1 MEIKDSI
8 TLPKTEFSMKADLP
22 KKEPDILNNW
32 IKNDIY
38 KKLREQSASKE
49 KFILHD
55 GPPYANGHLHM
66 GHALNKIL
74 KDIIVKYQQLLN
86 KNSIYVPGWDC
97 HGLPIEWKIEEEYR
111 AKKKNKDDVPVIEFR
126 KQCRDFA
133 SKWISIQKKEF
144 QRLGVIGDWDNPYT
158 TMHFHAEAQIV
169 RELGKF
175 LKNGGIYKGHRPVLW
190 SVVEKTALAD
200 AEVEYHD
207 HKSTTIYACFPISKT
222 DNDKLKDHSIVIWTT
237 TPWTIP
243 GNRALAIHNE
253 IEYKSLSFKIEN
265 KNKNIIIAGE
275 LVETFIKENKIENFT
290 VNFSIKGHEL
300 TNTHCKHTLYD
311 SGYDF
316 EVPVLHGD
324 FVTTEQ
330 GTGIVHICPVHGMD
344 DFILGKKHD
353 LDLPMTIN
361 ESGIYYDHIPVFK
374 GQHIFK
380 VDQNVCDE
388 IKKNNNLIS
397 QGILVHSYPH
407 SWRSK
412 APLVYKNTS
421 QWFISMETNELRVKA
436 LKAIDETDFFP
447 KQGQKRLRSMIQDR
461 PDWCVSRQRVWGV
474 PLPIFVNKKT
484 GEPLRD
490 QNIIEKIAKIYEEE
504 GGDAWFNS
512 EPSRFLSP
520 EYDQNEFEQVK
531 DVVEV
536 WFDSGSTHSYVL
548 EAREDL
554 HWPASMYLE
563 GSDQHRGWFHSSL
576 LESCGTRDRAPFE
589 SILSHGFVVDGK
601 GRKMSKSIGNVISPD
616 EIINKYGADI
626 LRIWV
631 VASDYSEDLKIDNQ
645 IISYQ
650 IDSYRKIRNTLRF
663 LLGNLNNF
671 NNQDLVK
678 PDQMPELERYL
689 LTRISNLNNNLKDL
703 VSKHDYHGIYT
714 VLLNFCTLELS
725 ALYFDI
731 RKDSL
736 YCDDIK
742 SLKRRSTSTCLHII
756 FEFLTKWLS
765 PIVSF
770 TCEEAWN
777 SRNYGD
783 KESILLQ
790 NIKEE
795 EFTYKDTSLLGVFDE
810 LKRVRKSVTSALE
823 LKRNEKLIG
832 SSLQAKVI
840 LFLAQNSIKTIEDL
854 DLAEMCIVSNVEI
867 QDISKKSEDSINF
880 DDEDIY
886 IEIKLADGEKCER
899 CWAVLE
905 EVSSNKNNLCNR
917 CEDVWNSL
925 QQ

>member
-8 TLPKTEFSMKADLP
+8 LLPKTEFSMKADLP
-22 KKEPDILNNW
+22 KKEPAILDSWQKNNL
-32 IKNDIY
+32 Y
-38 KKLREQSASKE
+38 ESLRKDSKDKE

-111 AKKKNKDDVPVIEFR
+111 AKKKNKDDVPVLEFR

-133 SKWISIQKKEF
+133 NKWIDIQKKEF

-158 TMHFHAEAQIV
+158 TMHYHAEAQIV

-175 LKNGGIYKGHRPVLW
+175 LENGGIYKGHRPVLW

-200 AEVEYHD
+200 AEVEYQD
-207 HKSTTIYACFPISKT
+207 HKSTTIYTCFPIEKSSE
-222 DNDKLKDHSIVIWTT
+222 LKFSDHSIVIWTT

-243 GNRALAIHNE
+243 GNRALAVHE
-253 IEYKSLSFKIEN
+253 DIEYQSLTIN
-265 KNKNIIIAGE
+265 KNDTNQKVIIAKD
-275 LVETFIKENKIENFT
+275 LIENFVKENEISEHT
-290 VNFSIKGHEL
+290 LNFEIKGKEL
-300 TNTHCKHTLYD
+300 IGLNCKHPLFD

-316 EVPVLHGD
+316 MVPVLHGD

-344 DFILGKKHD
+344 DFLLGKQHN
-353 LDLPMTIN
+353 LELPMTID
-361 ESGIYYDHIPVFK
+361 EGGIYYEHIPVFAGK
-374 GQHIFK
+374 HIFK
-380 VDQNVCDE
+380 VDQDVCDE
-388 IKKNNNLIS
+388 INKCKNLIS
-397 QGILVHSYPH
+397 QGVLIHSYPH

-421 QWFISMETNELRVKA
+421 QWFISMEKNGLREKA
-436 LKAIDETDFFP
+436 LEAIDQTEFFP
-447 KQGQKRLRSMIQDR
+447 KQGQNRLRSMIQDR

-490 QNIIEKIAKIYEEE
+490 NKVIERIASIYEQE

-512 EPSRFLSP
+512 EASRFLSP
-520 EYDQNEFEQVK
+520 DYDSNEYEQVK

-548 EAREDL
+548 ETREDL
-554 HWPASMYLE
+554 QWPASMYLE

-576 LESCGTRDRAPFE
+576 LESCGTRGRAPFE

-631 VASDYSEDLKIDNQ
+631 VASDYSEDLKIDKQ
-645 IISYQ
+645 IINYQ
-650 IDSYRKIRNTLRF
+650 IDSYRKIRNTIRF

-671 NNQDLVK
+671 SVNDVVK
-678 PDQMPELERYL
+678 LEQMPDLEKYILNKVSQMNTELK
-689 LTRISNLNNNLKDL
+689 SL
-703 VSKHDYHGIYT
+703 VQKHDYHGIF
-714 VLLNFCTLELS
+714 VKLLNFCTLDLS
-725 ALYFDI
+725 AFYFDI

-736 YCDDIK
+736 YCDGKD
-742 SLKRRSTSTCLHII
+742 SLKRRSVSTCLHIL
-756 FEFLTKWLS
+756 FDFLSKWFS
-765 PIVSF
+765 PIISF
-770 TCEEAWN
+770 TSEEAWQSRHQDN
-777 SRNYGD
+777 ST
-783 KESILLQ
+783 SILSQ
-790 NIKEE
+790 IITDKD
-795 EFTYKDTSLLGVFDE
+795 FTYSNSNLEKSFDE
-810 LKRVRKSVTSALE
+810 LKRVRKSVTAALE
-823 LKRNEKLIG
+823 IKRNEKLIG
-832 SSLQAKVI
+832 SSLQAKAIIYIPSEIKQI
-840 LFLAQNSIKTIEDL
+840 LSKL
-854 DLAEMCIVSNVEI
+854 DLAEMCIVSGVEI
-867 QDISKKSEDSINF
+867 KDITEKSPSSMNFEEEDIFVDIS
-880 DDEDIY
+880 
-886 IEIKLADGEKCER
+886 LAKGDKCQR
-899 CWAVLE
+899 CWTILP
-905 EVSSNKNNLCNR
+905 EVKDNQDHLCSR
-917 CEDVWNSL
+917 CDNVWKSFK
-925 QQ
+925 

>member
-8 TLPKTEFSMKADLP
+8 LLPKTEFSMKADLP
-22 KKEPDILNNW
+22 KKEPAILDSWQKNNLY
-32 IKNDIY
+32 DS
-38 KKLREQSASKE
+38 LRKDSKDKE

-111 AKKKNKDDVPVIEFR
+111 VKKKNKDDVPVLEFR

-133 SKWISIQKKEF
+133 NKWIDIQKKEF

-158 TMHFHAEAQIV
+158 TMHYHAEAQIV

-175 LKNGGIYKGHRPVLW
+175 LENGGIYKGHRPVLW

-200 AEVEYHD
+200 AEVEYQD
-207 HKSTTIYACFPISKT
+207 HKSTTIYTCFPIEKSSEPKFS
-222 DNDKLKDHSIVIWTT
+222 DHSIVIWTT

-243 GNRALAIHNE
+243 GNRALAVHEDID
-253 IEYKSLSFKIEN
+253 YQSLTIN
-265 KNKNIIIAGE
+265 KNDANQKVIIAKD
-275 LVETFIKENKIENFT
+275 LIENFIQENEISEPT
-290 VNFSIKGHEL
+290 LNFEIKGKEL
-300 TNTHCKHTLYD
+300 IGLNCKHPLFD

-316 EVPVLHGD
+316 TVPVLHGD

-344 DFILGKKHD
+344 DFLLGKQHN
-353 LDLPMTIN
+353 LELPMTID
-361 ESGIYYDHIPVFK
+361 EGGIYYEHIPVFAGK
-374 GQHIFK
+374 HIFK
-380 VDQNVCDE
+380 VDQDVCDE
-388 IKKNNNLIS
+388 INKCNNLIS
-397 QGILVHSYPH
+397 QGVLIHSYPH

-421 QWFISMETNELRVKA
+421 QWFISMEKNELREKA
-436 LKAIDETDFFP
+436 LEAIDQTDFFP
-447 KQGQKRLRSMIQDR
+447 KQGQNRLRSMIQDR

-490 QNIIEKIAKIYEEE
+490 NKVIERIASIYEQE

-512 EPSRFLSP
+512 EASRFLSP
-520 EYDQNEFEQVK
+520 DYDSNEFEQVK

-548 EAREDL
+548 ETREDL
-554 HWPASMYLE
+554 QWPASMYLE

-576 LESCGTRDRAPFE
+576 LESCGTRGRAPFE

-645 IISYQ
+645 IINYQ
-650 IDSYRKIRNTLRF
+650 IDSYRKIRNTIRF

-671 NNQDLVK
+671 SVNDAVELE
-678 PDQMPELERYL
+678 QMPDLERY
-689 LTRISNLNNNLKDL
+689 ILNKVSQMNTELKSL
-703 VSKHDYHGIYT
+703 VQTHDYHGIF
-714 VLLNFCTLELS
+714 VKLLNFCTLDLS
-725 ALYFDI
+725 AFYFDI

-736 YCDDIK
+736 YCDGKD
-742 SLKRRSTSTCLHII
+742 SLKRRSVSTCLHIL
-756 FEFLTKWLS
+756 FDFLSKWFS
-765 PIVSF
+765 PIISF
-770 TCEEAWN
+770 TSEEAWQSRHQDN
-777 SRNYGD
+777 ST
-783 KESILLQ
+783 SILSQ
-790 NIKEE
+790 IITEKD
-795 EFTYKDTSLLGVFDE
+795 FTYSYSNLEKSFDE
-810 LKRVRKSVTSALE
+810 LKRVRKSVTAALE
-823 LKRNEKLIG
+823 IKRNEKLIG
-832 SSLQAKVI
+832 SSLQAKAIIYIPSEIKQI
-840 LFLAQNSIKTIEDL
+840 LSTL
-854 DLAEMCIVSNVEI
+854 DLAEMCIVSGVEI
-867 QDISKKSEDSINF
+867 KDIAEKTPSSMNFEEEDIFVDIS
-880 DDEDIY
+880 
-886 IEIKLADGEKCER
+886 LAEGDKCQR
-899 CWAVLE
+899 CWTILP
-905 EVSSNKNNLCNR
+905 EVKDNQDHLCSR
-917 CEDVWNSL
+917 CDNVWKSF
-925 QQ
+925 Q

>member
-8 TLPKTEFSMKADLP
+8 LLPKTEFSMKADLP
-22 KKEPDILNNW
+22 KKEPAILDSWQKNNLYE
-32 IKNDIY
+32 I
-38 KKLREQSASKE
+38 LRKDSKDKE

-111 AKKKNKDDVPVIEFR
+111 AKKKNKDDVPVLEFR

-133 SKWISIQKKEF
+133 NKWIDIQKKEF

-158 TMHFHAEAQIV
+158 TMHYHAEAQIV

-175 LKNGGIYKGHRPVLW
+175 LENGGIYKGHRPVLW

-200 AEVEYHD
+200 AEVEYQD
-207 HKSTTIYACFPISKT
+207 HKSTTIYTCFPIEKSSEPKFS
-222 DNDKLKDHSIVIWTT
+222 DHSIVIWTT

-243 GNRALAIHNE
+243 GNRALAVHE
-253 IEYKSLSFKIEN
+253 DIEYQSLTIN
-265 KNKNIIIAGE
+265 KNDTNQKIIIAKDLIE
-275 LVETFIKENKIENFT
+275 NFIKENEISEHTLNFE
-290 VNFSIKGHEL
+290 IKGKEL
-300 TNTHCKHTLYD
+300 IGLNCKHPLFD

-316 EVPVLHGD
+316 TVPVLHGD

-344 DFILGKKHD
+344 DFLLGKQHN
-353 LDLPMTIN
+353 LELPMTID
-361 ESGIYYDHIPVFK
+361 EGGIYYEHIPVFAGK
-374 GQHIFK
+374 HIFK
-380 VDQNVCDE
+380 VDQDVCDE
-388 IKKNNNLIS
+388 IKKCNNLIS
-397 QGILVHSYPH
+397 QGVLIHSYPH

-421 QWFISMETNELRVKA
+421 QWFISMEKNGLREKA
-436 LKAIDETDFFP
+436 LEAIDQTDFFP
-447 KQGQKRLRSMIQDR
+447 KQGQNRLRSMIQDR

-490 QNIIEKIAKIYEEE
+490 NKVIERIASIYEQE

-512 EPSRFLSP
+512 EASRFLSP
-520 EYDQNEFEQVK
+520 DYDSNEYEQVK

-548 EAREDL
+548 ETREDL
-554 HWPASMYLE
+554 QWPASMYLE

-576 LESCGTRDRAPFE
+576 LESCGTRGRAPFE

-645 IISYQ
+645 IINYQ
-650 IDSYRKIRNTLRF
+650 IDSYRKIRNTIRF

-671 NNQDLVK
+671 SVNEAVELE
-678 PDQMPELERYL
+678 QMPDLEKYILNKVSQMNTELK
-689 LTRISNLNNNLKDL
+689 SL
-703 VSKHDYHGIYT
+703 VQKHDYHGIF
-714 VLLNFCTLELS
+714 VKLLNFCTLDLS
-725 ALYFDI
+725 AFYFDI

-736 YCDDIK
+736 YCDGKD
-742 SLKRRSTSTCLHII
+742 SLKRRSVSTCLHIL
-756 FEFLTKWLS
+756 FDFLSKWFS
-765 PIVSF
+765 PIISF
-770 TCEEAWN
+770 TSEEAWQSRHQDN
-777 SRNYGD
+777 ST
-783 KESILLQ
+783 SILSQ
-790 NIKEE
+790 TITEKD
-795 EFTYKDTSLLGVFDE
+795 FTYSYSNLEKSFDE
-810 LKRVRKSVTSALE
+810 LKRVRKSVTAALE
-823 LKRNEKLIG
+823 IKRNEKLIG
-832 SSLQAKVI
+832 SSLQAKAIIYIPSEIKQI
-840 LFLAQNSIKTIEDL
+840 LSTL
-854 DLAEMCIVSNVEI
+854 DLAEMCIVSGVEI
-867 QDISKKSEDSINF
+867 KDIAEKTPSSMNFEEEDIFVDIS
-880 DDEDIY
+880 
-886 IEIKLADGEKCER
+886 LAEGDKCQR
-899 CWAVLE
+899 CWTILP
-905 EVSSNKNNLCNR
+905 EVKDNQDHLCSR
-917 CEDVWNSL
+917 CDNVWKSF
-925 QQ
+925 Q

>member
-8 TLPKTEFSMKADLP
+8 LLPKTEFSMKADLP
-22 KKEPDILNNW
+22 KKEPAILDSWQKNNLY
-32 IKNDIY
+32 DS
-38 KKLREQSASKE
+38 LRKDSKDKE

-111 AKKKNKDDVPVIEFR
+111 AKKKNKDDVPVLEFR

-133 SKWISIQKKEF
+133 NKWIDIQKKEF

-158 TMHFHAEAQIV
+158 TMHYHAEAQIV

-175 LKNGGIYKGHRPVLW
+175 LENGGIYKGHRPVLW

-200 AEVEYHD
+200 AEVEYQD
-207 HKSTTIYACFPISKT
+207 HKSTTIYTCFPIEKSSEPKFS
-222 DNDKLKDHSIVIWTT
+222 DHSIVIWTT

-243 GNRALAIHNE
+243 GNRALAVHEDID
-253 IEYKSLSFKIEN
+253 YQSLTIN
-265 KNKNIIIAGE
+265 KNDANQKVIIAKD
-275 LVETFIKENKIENFT
+275 LIENFIQENEISEHT
-290 VNFSIKGHEL
+290 LNFEIKGKEL
-300 TNTHCKHTLYD
+300 IGLNCKHPLFD

-316 EVPVLHGD
+316 TVPVLHGD

-344 DFILGKKHD
+344 DFLLGKQHN
-353 LDLPMTIN
+353 LELPMTID
-361 ESGIYYDHIPVFK
+361 EGGIYYEHIPVFAGK
-374 GQHIFK
+374 HIFK
-380 VDQNVCDE
+380 VDQDVCDE
-388 IKKNNNLIS
+388 INKCNNLIS
-397 QGILVHSYPH
+397 QGVLIHSYPH

-421 QWFISMETNELRVKA
+421 QWFISMEKNGLREKA
-436 LKAIDETDFFP
+436 LEAIDQTDFFP
-447 KQGQKRLRSMIQDR
+447 KQGQNRLRSMIQDR

-490 QNIIEKIAKIYEEE
+490 NKVIERIASIYEQE

-512 EPSRFLSP
+512 EASRFLSP
-520 EYDQNEFEQVK
+520 DYDSNEFEQVK

-548 EAREDL
+548 ETREDL
-554 HWPASMYLE
+554 QWPASMYLE

-576 LESCGTRDRAPFE
+576 LESCGTRGRAPFE

-645 IISYQ
+645 IINYQ
-650 IDSYRKIRNTLRF
+650 IDSYRKIRNTIRF

-671 NNQDLVK
+671 SVNDAVELE
-678 PDQMPELERYL
+678 QMPDLEKYILNKVSQMNTELK
-689 LTRISNLNNNLKDL
+689 SL
-703 VSKHDYHGIYT
+703 VQKHDYHGIF
-714 VLLNFCTLELS
+714 VKLLNFCTLDLS
-725 ALYFDI
+725 AFYFDI

-736 YCDDIK
+736 YCDGKD
-742 SLKRRSTSTCLHII
+742 SLKRRSVSTCLHIL
-756 FEFLTKWLS
+756 FDFLSKWFS
-765 PIVSF
+765 PIISF
-770 TCEEAWN
+770 TSEEAWQSRHQDN
-777 SRNYGD
+777 ST
-783 KESILLQ
+783 SILSQ
-790 NIKEE
+790 TITEKD
-795 EFTYKDTSLLGVFDE
+795 FTYSYSNLEKSFDE
-810 LKRVRKSVTSALE
+810 LKRVRKSVTAALE
-823 LKRNEKLIG
+823 IKRNEKLIG
-832 SSLQAKVI
+832 SSLQAKAIIYIPSEIKQI
-840 LFLAQNSIKTIEDL
+840 LSTL
-854 DLAEMCIVSNVEI
+854 DLAEMCIVSGVEI
-867 QDISKKSEDSINF
+867 KDIAEKTPSSMNFEEEDIFVDIS
-880 DDEDIY
+880 
-886 IEIKLADGEKCER
+886 LAEGDKCQR
-899 CWAVLE
+899 CWIILP
-905 EVSSNKNNLCNR
+905 EVKDSQDHLCSR
-917 CEDVWNSL
+917 CDNVWKSF
-925 QQ
+925 Q

>member
-8 TLPKTEFSMKADLP
+8 LLPKTEFSMKADLP
-22 KKEPDILNNW
+22 KKEPAILDSWQKNNLY
-32 IKNDIY
+32 KSLRNDS
-38 KKLREQSASKE
+38 KDKE

-111 AKKKNKDDVPVIEFR
+111 AKKKNKDDVPVLEFR

-133 SKWISIQKKEF
+133 NKWIDIQKKEF

-158 TMHFHAEAQIV
+158 TMHYHAEAQIV

-175 LKNGGIYKGHRPVLW
+175 LENGGIYKGHRPVLW

-200 AEVEYHD
+200 AEVEYQD
-207 HKSTTIYACFPISKT
+207 HKSTTIYTCFPIEKSSEPKFS
-222 DNDKLKDHSIVIWTT
+222 DHSIVIWTT

-243 GNRALAIHNE
+243 GNRALAVHE
-253 IEYKSLSFKIEN
+253 DIEYQSLTIN
-265 KNKNIIIAGE
+265 KNDTNQKVIIAKDLIE
-275 LVETFIKENKIENFT
+275 SFIKENEISEHTLNFE
-290 VNFSIKGHEL
+290 IKGKEL
-300 TNTHCKHTLYD
+300 IGLNCKHPLFD

-316 EVPVLHGD
+316 TVPVLHGD

-344 DFILGKKHD
+344 DFLLGKQHN
-353 LDLPMTIN
+353 LELPMTID
-361 ESGIYYDHIPVFK
+361 EGGIYYEHIPVFAGK
-374 GQHIFK
+374 HIFK
-380 VDQNVCDE
+380 VDQDVCDE
-388 IKKNNNLIS
+388 IKKCNNLIS
-397 QGILVHSYPH
+397 QGVLIHSYPH

-421 QWFISMETNELRVKA
+421 QWFISMEKNGLREKA
-436 LKAIDETDFFP
+436 LEAIDQTDFFP
-447 KQGQKRLRSMIQDR
+447 KQGQNRLRSMIQDR

-490 QNIIEKIAKIYEEE
+490 NRVIERIASIYEQE

-512 EPSRFLSP
+512 EASRFLSP
-520 EYDQNEFEQVK
+520 EYDANEYEQVK

-548 EAREDL
+548 ETREDL
-554 HWPASMYLE
+554 QWPASMYLE

-576 LESCGTRDRAPFE
+576 LESCGTRGRAPFE

-645 IISYQ
+645 IINYQ
-650 IDSYRKIRNTLRF
+650 IDSYRKIRNTIRF

-671 NNQDLVK
+671 SVNQAVEVE
-678 PDQMPELERYL
+678 QMPDLEKYVLNKVSQMNTELK
-689 LTRISNLNNNLKDL
+689 SL
-703 VSKHDYHGIYT
+703 VQKHDYHGIF
-714 VLLNFCTLELS
+714 VKLLNFCTLDLS
-725 ALYFDI
+725 AFYFDI

-736 YCDDIK
+736 YCDGKD
-742 SLKRRSTSTCLHII
+742 SLKRRSVSTCLHIL
-756 FEFLTKWLS
+756 FDFLSKWFS
-765 PIVSF
+765 PIISF
-770 TCEEAWN
+770 TSEEAWQSRHQDN
-777 SRNYGD
+777 ST
-783 KESILLQ
+783 SILSQ
-790 NIKEE
+790 TITDKD
-795 EFTYKDTSLLGVFDE
+795 FTYSYSNLEKSFDE
-810 LKRVRKSVTSALE
+810 LKRVRKSVTAALE
-823 LKRNEKLIG
+823 IKRNEKLIG
-832 SSLQAKVI
+832 SSLQAKAIIYIPSEIKQI
-840 LFLAQNSIKTIEDL
+840 LSTL
-854 DLAEMCIVSNVEI
+854 DLAEMCIVSSVEI
-867 QDISKKSEDSINF
+867 KDISEKTPSSMNF
-880 DDEDIY
+880 EEEDICVD
-886 IEIKLADGEKCER
+886 ISLAEGDKCQR
-899 CWAVLE
+899 CWTILP
-905 EVSSNKNNLCNR
+905 EVKDNQDHLCNR
-917 CEDVWNSL
+917 CDNVWKSF
-925 QQ
+925 Q

>member
-8 TLPKTEFSMKADLP
+8 LLPKTEFSMKADLP
-22 KKEPDILNNW
+22 KKEPAILDSW
-32 IKNDIY
+32 QKN
-38 KKLREQSASKE
+38 KLYESLRKDSKDKE

-111 AKKKNKDDVPVIEFR
+111 AKKKNKDDVPVLEFR

-133 SKWISIQKKEF
+133 NKWIDIQKKEF

-158 TMHFHAEAQIV
+158 TMHYHAEAQIV

-175 LKNGGIYKGHRPVLW
+175 LENGGIYKGHRPVLW

-200 AEVEYHD
+200 AEVEYQD
-207 HKSTTIYACFPISKT
+207 HKSTTIYTCFPIEKSSEPKFS
-222 DNDKLKDHSIVIWTT
+222 DHSIVIWTT

-243 GNRALAIHNE
+243 GNRALAVHEDID
-253 IEYKSLSFKIEN
+253 YQSLTIN
-265 KNKNIIIAGE
+265 KNDANQKVIIAKD
-275 LVETFIKENKIENFT
+275 LIENFIQENEISEHT
-290 VNFSIKGHEL
+290 LNFEIKGKEL
-300 TNTHCKHTLYD
+300 IGLNCKHPLFD

-316 EVPVLHGD
+316 TVPVLHGD

-344 DFILGKKHD
+344 DFLLGKQHN
-353 LDLPMTIN
+353 LELPMTID
-361 ESGIYYDHIPVFK
+361 EGGIYYEHIPVFAGK
-374 GQHIFK
+374 HIFK
-380 VDQNVCDE
+380 VDQDVCDE
-388 IKKNNNLIS
+388 INKCNNLIS
-397 QGILVHSYPH
+397 QGVLIHSYPH

-421 QWFISMETNELRVKA
+421 QWFISMEKNELREKA
-436 LKAIDETDFFP
+436 LEAIDQTDFFP
-447 KQGQKRLRSMIQDR
+447 KQGQNRLRSMIQDR

-490 QNIIEKIAKIYEEE
+490 NKVIERIASIYEQE

-512 EPSRFLSP
+512 EASRFLSP
-520 EYDQNEFEQVK
+520 DYDSNEFEQVK

-548 EAREDL
+548 ETREDL
-554 HWPASMYLE
+554 QWPASMYLE

-576 LESCGTRDRAPFE
+576 LESCGTRGRAPFE

-645 IISYQ
+645 IINYQ
-650 IDSYRKIRNTLRF
+650 IDSYRKIRNTIRF

-671 NNQDLVK
+671 SVNDAVELE
-678 PDQMPELERYL
+678 QMPDLEKYILNKVSQMNTELK
-689 LTRISNLNNNLKDL
+689 SL
-703 VSKHDYHGIYT
+703 VQKHDYHGIF
-714 VLLNFCTLELS
+714 VKLLNFCTLDLS
-725 ALYFDI
+725 AFYFDI

-736 YCDDIK
+736 YCDGKD
-742 SLKRRSTSTCLHII
+742 SLKRRSVSTCLHIL
-756 FEFLTKWLS
+756 FDFLSKWFS
-765 PIVSF
+765 PIISF
-770 TCEEAWN
+770 TSEEAWQSRHQDN
-777 SRNYGD
+777 ST
-783 KESILLQ
+783 SILSQ
-790 NIKEE
+790 IITEKD
-795 EFTYKDTSLLGVFDE
+795 FTYSYSNLEKSFDE
-810 LKRVRKSVTSALE
+810 LKRVRKSVTAALE
-823 LKRNEKLIG
+823 IKRNEKLIG
-832 SSLQAKVI
+832 SSLQAKAIIYIPSEIKQI
-840 LFLAQNSIKTIEDL
+840 LSTL
-854 DLAEMCIVSNVEI
+854 DLAEMCIVSGVEI
-867 QDISKKSEDSINF
+867 KDIAEKTPSSMNFEEEDIFVDIS
-880 DDEDIY
+880 
-886 IEIKLADGEKCER
+886 LAEGDKCQR
-899 CWAVLE
+899 CWTILP
-905 EVSSNKNNLCNR
+905 EVKDNQDHLCSR
-917 CEDVWNSL
+917 CDNVWKSF
-925 QQ
+925 Q

>member
-8 TLPKTEFSMKADLP
+8 LLPKTEFSMKADLP
-22 KKEPDILNNW
+22 KKEPAILDSWQKNNL
-32 IKNDIY
+32 Y
-38 KKLREQSASKE
+38 ESLRKDSKDKE

-111 AKKKNKDDVPVIEFR
+111 AKKKNKDDVPVLEFR

-133 SKWISIQKKEF
+133 NKWIDIQKKEF

-158 TMHFHAEAQIV
+158 TMHYHAEAQIV

-175 LKNGGIYKGHRPVLW
+175 LENGGIYKGHRPVLW

-200 AEVEYHD
+200 AEVEYQD
-207 HKSTTIYACFPISKT
+207 HKSTTIYTCFPIEKSSEPKFS
-222 DNDKLKDHSIVIWTT
+222 DHSIVIWTT

-243 GNRALAIHNE
+243 GNRALAVHE
-253 IEYKSLSFKIEN
+253 DIEYQSLTINKNDANQKVIIAKDLIEN
-265 KNKNIIIAGE
+265 
-275 LVETFIKENKIENFT
+275 FIKENEISEHTLNFE
-290 VNFSIKGHEL
+290 IKGKEL
-300 TNTHCKHTLYD
+300 IGLNCKHPLFD

-316 EVPVLHGD
+316 TVPVLHGD

-344 DFILGKKHD
+344 DFLLGKQHN
-353 LDLPMTIN
+353 LELPMTID
-361 ESGIYYDHIPVFK
+361 EGGIYYEHIPVFAGK
-374 GQHIFK
+374 HIFK
-380 VDQNVCDE
+380 VDQDVCDE
-388 IKKNNNLIS
+388 IKKCNNLIS
-397 QGILVHSYPH
+397 QGVLIHSYPH

-421 QWFISMETNELRVKA
+421 QWFISMEKNGLREKA
-436 LKAIDETDFFP
+436 LEAIDQTDFFP
-447 KQGQKRLRSMIQDR
+447 KQGQNRLRSMIQDR

-490 QNIIEKIAKIYEEE
+490 NKVIERIASIYEQE

-512 EPSRFLSP
+512 EASRFLSP
-520 EYDQNEFEQVK
+520 DYDSNEYEQVK

-548 EAREDL
+548 ETREDL
-554 HWPASMYLE
+554 QWPASMYLE

-576 LESCGTRDRAPFE
+576 LESCGTRGRAPFE

-645 IISYQ
+645 IINYQ
-650 IDSYRKIRNTLRF
+650 IDSYRKIRNTIRF

-671 NNQDLVK
+671 SVNDAVK
-678 PDQMPELERYL
+678 LEQMPDLEKYILNKVSQMNAELK
-689 LTRISNLNNNLKDL
+689 SL
-703 VSKHDYHGIYT
+703 VQKHDYHGIF
-714 VLLNFCTLELS
+714 VKLLNFCTLDLS
-725 ALYFDI
+725 AFYFDI

-736 YCDDIK
+736 YCDGKD
-742 SLKRRSTSTCLHII
+742 SLKRRSVSTCLHIL
-756 FEFLTKWLS
+756 FDFLSKWFS
-765 PIVSF
+765 PIISF
-770 TCEEAWN
+770 TSEEAWQSRHQDN
-777 SRNYGD
+777 ST
-783 KESILLQ
+783 SILSQ
-790 NIKEE
+790 TISEKD
-795 EFTYKDTSLLGVFDE
+795 FTYSYSNLEKSFDE
-810 LKRVRKSVTSALE
+810 LKRVRKSVTAALE
-823 LKRNEKLIG
+823 IKRNEKLIG
-832 SSLQAKVI
+832 SSLQAKAIIYIPSEIKQI
-840 LFLAQNSIKTIEDL
+840 LSTL
-854 DLAEMCIVSNVEI
+854 DLAEMCIVSC
-867 QDISKKSEDSINF
+867 
-880 DDEDIY
+880 
-886 IEIKLADGEKCER
+886 IEIKDIAEKTPSSMNFEEEDIFVDISLAEGDKCQR
-899 CWAVLE
+899 CWTILP
-905 EVSSNKNNLCNR
+905 EVKDNQDHLCSR
-917 CEDVWNSL
+917 CDNVWKSF
-925 QQ
+925 Q

>member
-8 TLPKTEFSMKADLP
+8 LLPKTEFSMKADLP
-22 KKEPDILNNW
+22 RKEPAILNSW
-32 IKNDIY
+32 QKNNLY
-38 KKLREQSASKE
+38 ESLRKDSKDKE

-111 AKKKNKDDVPVIEFR
+111 AKKKNKDDVPVLEFR

-133 SKWISIQKKEF
+133 NKWIDIQKKEF

-158 TMHFHAEAQIV
+158 TMHYHAEAQIV

-175 LKNGGIYKGHRPVLW
+175 LENGGIYKGHRPVLW

-200 AEVEYHD
+200 AEVEYQD
-207 HKSTTIYACFPISKT
+207 HKSTTIYTCFPIEKSSEPKFS
-222 DNDKLKDHSIVIWTT
+222 DHSIVIWTT

-243 GNRALAIHNE
+243 GNRALAVHE
-253 IEYKSLSFKIEN
+253 DIEYQSLTINKNDANQKVIIAKDLIEN
-265 KNKNIIIAGE
+265 
-275 LVETFIKENKIENFT
+275 FIKEKEISEHTLNFE
-290 VNFSIKGHEL
+290 IKGKEL
-300 TNTHCKHTLYD
+300 IGLNCKHPLFD

-316 EVPVLHGD
+316 TVPVLHGD

-344 DFILGKKHD
+344 DFLLGKQHN
-353 LDLPMTIN
+353 LELPMTID
-361 ESGIYYDHIPVFK
+361 EGGIYYEHIPVFAGK
-374 GQHIFK
+374 HIFK
-380 VDQNVCDE
+380 VDQDVCDE
-388 IKKNNNLIS
+388 INKCKNLIS
-397 QGILVHSYPH
+397 QGILIHSYPH

-421 QWFISMETNELRVKA
+421 QWFISMEKNGLREKA
-436 LKAIDETDFFP
+436 LEAIDQTDFFP
-447 KQGQKRLRSMIQDR
+447 KQGQNRLRSMIQDR

-490 QNIIEKIAKIYEEE
+490 NKVIERIASIYEQE

-512 EPSRFLSP
+512 EASRFLSP
-520 EYDQNEFEQVK
+520 DYDSNEYEQVK

-548 EAREDL
+548 ETREDL
-554 HWPASMYLE
+554 QWPASMYLE

-576 LESCGTRDRAPFE
+576 LESCGTRGRAPFE

-645 IISYQ
+645 IINYQ
-650 IDSYRKIRNTLRF
+650 IDSYRKIRNTIRF

-671 NNQDLVK
+671 SVNDAVQLE
-678 PDQMPELERYL
+678 QMPDLEKY
-689 LTRISNLNNNLKDL
+689 ILNKVSQMNTEVKSL
-703 VSKHDYHGIYT
+703 VQNHDYHGIF
-714 VLLNFCTLELS
+714 VKLLNFCTLDLS
-725 ALYFDI
+725 AFYFDI

-736 YCDDIK
+736 YCDGKI
-742 SLKRRSTSTCLHII
+742 SLKRRSVSTCLHIL
-756 FEFLTKWLS
+756 FDFLSKWFS
-765 PIVSF
+765 PIISF
-770 TCEEAWN
+770 TSEEAWQSRHQDN
-777 SRNYGD
+777 ST
-783 KESILLQ
+783 SILSQ
-790 NIKEE
+790 PITEKD
-795 EFTYKDTSLLGVFDE
+795 FTYSYSDLEKSFDE
-810 LKRVRKSVTSALE
+810 LKRVRKSVTAALE
-823 LKRNEKLIG
+823 IKRNEKLIG
-832 SSLQAKVI
+832 SSLQAKAIIYIPSEIKQI
-840 LFLAQNSIKTIEDL
+840 LSTL
-854 DLAEMCIVSNVEI
+854 DLAEMCIVSC
-867 QDISKKSEDSINF
+867 
-880 DDEDIY
+880 
-886 IEIKLADGEKCER
+886 IEIKDITEKTPSSMNFEEEDIFVDISLAEGDKCQR
-899 CWAVLE
+899 CWTILP
-905 EVSSNKNNLCNR
+905 EVKDNQDHLCSR
-917 CEDVWNSL
+917 CDNVWKSF
-925 QQ
+925 Q

>member
-8 TLPKTEFSMKADLP
+8 LLPKTEFSMKADLP
-22 KKEPDILNNW
+22 KKEPAILDSWQKNNL
-32 IKNDIY
+32 Y
-38 KKLREQSASKE
+38 ESLRKDSKDKE

-111 AKKKNKDDVPVIEFR
+111 AKKKNKDDVPVLEFR

-133 SKWISIQKKEF
+133 NKWIDIQKKEF

-158 TMHFHAEAQIV
+158 TMHYHAEAQIV

-175 LKNGGIYKGHRPVLW
+175 LENGGIYKGHRPVLW

-200 AEVEYHD
+200 AEVEYQD
-207 HKSTTIYACFPISKT
+207 HKSTTIYTCFPIEKSSEPKFS
-222 DNDKLKDHSIVIWTT
+222 DHSIVIWTT

-243 GNRALAIHNE
+243 GNRALAVHEDID
-253 IEYKSLSFKIEN
+253 YQSLTIN
-265 KNKNIIIAGE
+265 KNDANQKVIIAKD
-275 LVETFIKENKIENFT
+275 LIENFIQENEISEHT
-290 VNFSIKGHEL
+290 LNFEIKGKEL
-300 TNTHCKHTLYD
+300 IGLNCKHPLFD

-316 EVPVLHGD
+316 TVPVLHGD

-344 DFILGKKHD
+344 DFLLGKQHN
-353 LDLPMTIN
+353 LELPMTID
-361 ESGIYYDHIPVFK
+361 EGGIYYEHIPVFAGK
-374 GQHIFK
+374 HIFK
-380 VDQNVCDE
+380 VDQDVCDE
-388 IKKNNNLIS
+388 INKCNNLIS
-397 QGILVHSYPH
+397 QGVLIHSYPH

-421 QWFISMETNELRVKA
+421 QWFISMEKNELREKA
-436 LKAIDETDFFP
+436 LEAIDQTDFFP
-447 KQGQKRLRSMIQDR
+447 KQGQNRLRSMIQDR

-490 QNIIEKIAKIYEEE
+490 NKVIERIASIYEQE

-512 EPSRFLSP
+512 EASRFLSP
-520 EYDQNEFEQVK
+520 DYDSNEFEQVK

-548 EAREDL
+548 ETREDL
-554 HWPASMYLE
+554 QWPASMYLE

-576 LESCGTRDRAPFE
+576 LESCGTRGRAPFE

-645 IISYQ
+645 IINYQ
-650 IDSYRKIRNTLRF
+650 IDSYRKIRNTIRF

-671 NNQDLVK
+671 SVNDAVELE
-678 PDQMPELERYL
+678 QMPDLEKYILNKVSQMNTELK
-689 LTRISNLNNNLKDL
+689 SL
-703 VSKHDYHGIYT
+703 VQKHDYHGIF
-714 VLLNFCTLELS
+714 VKLLNFCTLDLS
-725 ALYFDI
+725 AFYFDI

-736 YCDDIK
+736 YCDGKD
-742 SLKRRSTSTCLHII
+742 SLKRRSVATCLHIL
-756 FEFLTKWLS
+756 FDFLSKWFS
-765 PIVSF
+765 PIISF
-770 TCEEAWN
+770 TSEEAWQSRHQDN
-777 SRNYGD
+777 ST
-783 KESILLQ
+783 SILSQ
-790 NIKEE
+790 IITEKD
-795 EFTYKDTSLLGVFDE
+795 FTYSYSNLEKSFDE
-810 LKRVRKSVTSALE
+810 LKRVRKSVTAALE
-823 LKRNEKLIG
+823 IKRNEKLIG
-832 SSLQAKVI
+832 SSLQAKAIIYIPSEIKQI
-840 LFLAQNSIKTIEDL
+840 LSTL
-854 DLAEMCIVSNVEI
+854 DLAEMCIVSGVEI
-867 QDISKKSEDSINF
+867 KDIAEKTPSSMNFEEEDIFVDIS
-880 DDEDIY
+880 
-886 IEIKLADGEKCER
+886 LAEGDKCQR
-899 CWAVLE
+899 CWTILP
-905 EVSSNKNNLCNR
+905 EVKDNQDHLCSR
-917 CEDVWNSL
+917 CDNVWKSF
-925 QQ
+925 Q

>member
-8 TLPKTEFSMKADLP
+8 LLPKTEFSMKADLP
-22 KKEPDILNNW
+22 KKEPAILDSWQKNNL
-32 IKNDIY
+32 Y
-38 KKLREQSASKE
+38 ESLRKDSKDKE

-111 AKKKNKDDVPVIEFR
+111 AKKKNKDDVPVLEFR

-133 SKWISIQKKEF
+133 NKWIDIQKKEF

-158 TMHFHAEAQIV
+158 TMHYHAEAQIV

-175 LKNGGIYKGHRPVLW
+175 LENGGIYKGHRPVLW

-200 AEVEYHD
+200 AEVEYQD
-207 HKSTTIYACFPISKT
+207 HKSTTIYTCFPIEKSSEPKFS
-222 DNDKLKDHSIVIWTT
+222 DHSIVIWTT

-243 GNRALAIHNE
+243 GNRALAVHE
-253 IEYKSLSFKIEN
+253 DIEYQSLTINKNDANQKVIIAKDLIEN
-265 KNKNIIIAGE
+265 
-275 LVETFIKENKIENFT
+275 FIKENEISEHTLNFE
-290 VNFSIKGHEL
+290 IKGKEL
-300 TNTHCKHTLYD
+300 IGLNCKHPLFD

-316 EVPVLHGD
+316 TVPVLHGD

-344 DFILGKKHD
+344 DFLLGKQHN
-353 LDLPMTIN
+353 LELPMTID
-361 ESGIYYDHIPVFK
+361 EGGIYYEHIPVFAGK
-374 GQHIFK
+374 HIFK
-380 VDQNVCDE
+380 VDQDVCDE
-388 IKKNNNLIS
+388 IKKCNNLIS
-397 QGILVHSYPH
+397 QGVLIHSYPH

-421 QWFISMETNELRVKA
+421 QWFISMEKNGLREKA
-436 LKAIDETDFFP
+436 LEAIDQTDFFP
-447 KQGQKRLRSMIQDR
+447 KQGQNRLRSMIQDR

-490 QNIIEKIAKIYEEE
+490 NKVIERIASIYEQE

-512 EPSRFLSP
+512 EASRFLSP
-520 EYDQNEFEQVK
+520 DYDSNEYEQVK

-548 EAREDL
+548 ETREDL
-554 HWPASMYLE
+554 QWPASMYLE

-576 LESCGTRDRAPFE
+576 LESCGTRGRAPFE

-645 IISYQ
+645 IINYQ
-650 IDSYRKIRNTLRF
+650 IDSYRKIRNTIRF

-671 NNQDLVK
+671 SVNDAVK
-678 PDQMPELERYL
+678 LEQMPDLEKYILNKVSQMNTELK
-689 LTRISNLNNNLKDL
+689 SL
-703 VSKHDYHGIYT
+703 VQKHDYHGIF
-714 VLLNFCTLELS
+714 VKLLNFCTLDLS
-725 ALYFDI
+725 AFYFDI

-736 YCDDIK
+736 YCDGKD
-742 SLKRRSTSTCLHII
+742 SLKRRSVSTCLHIL
-756 FEFLTKWLS
+756 FDFLSKWFS
-765 PIVSF
+765 PIISF
-770 TCEEAWN
+770 TSEEAWQSRHQDN
-777 SRNYGD
+777 ST
-783 KESILLQ
+783 SILSQ
-790 NIKEE
+790 TISEKD
-795 EFTYKDTSLLGVFDE
+795 FTYSYSNLEKSFDE
-810 LKRVRKSVTSALE
+810 LKRVRKSVTAALE
-823 LKRNEKLIG
+823 IKRNEKLIG
-832 SSLQAKVI
+832 SSLQAKAIIYIPSEIKQI
-840 LFLAQNSIKTIEDL
+840 LSTL
-854 DLAEMCIVSNVEI
+854 DLAEMCIVSC
-867 QDISKKSEDSINF
+867 
-880 DDEDIY
+880 
-886 IEIKLADGEKCER
+886 IEIKDIAEKTPSSMNFEEEDIFVDISLAEGDKCQR
-899 CWAVLE
+899 CWTILP
-905 EVSSNKNNLCNR
+905 EVKDNQDHLCSR
-917 CEDVWNSL
+917 CDNVWKSF
-925 QQ
+925 Q

>member
-8 TLPKTEFSMKADLP
+8 LLPKTEFSMKADLP
-22 KKEPDILNNW
+22 KKEPAILDSWQKNNLY
-32 IKNDIY
+32 DS
-38 KKLREQSASKE
+38 LRKDSKDKE

-111 AKKKNKDDVPVIEFR
+111 AKKKNKDDVPVLEFR

-133 SKWISIQKKEF
+133 NKWIDIQKKEF

-158 TMHFHAEAQIV
+158 TMHYHAEAQIV

-175 LKNGGIYKGHRPVLW
+175 LENGGIYKGHRPVLW

-200 AEVEYHD
+200 AEVEYQD
-207 HKSTTIYACFPISKT
+207 HKSTTIYTCFPIEKSSEPKFS
-222 DNDKLKDHSIVIWTT
+222 DHSIVIWTT

-243 GNRALAIHNE
+243 GNRALAVHEDID
-253 IEYKSLSFKIEN
+253 YQSLTIN
-265 KNKNIIIAGE
+265 KNDANQKVIIAKD
-275 LVETFIKENKIENFT
+275 LIENFIQENEISEHT
-290 VNFSIKGHEL
+290 LNFEIKGKEL
-300 TNTHCKHTLYD
+300 IGLNCKHPLFD

-316 EVPVLHGD
+316 TVPVLHGD

-344 DFILGKKHD
+344 DFLLGKQHN
-353 LDLPMTIN
+353 LELPMTID
-361 ESGIYYDHIPVFK
+361 EGGIYYEHIPVFAGK
-374 GQHIFK
+374 HIFK
-380 VDQNVCDE
+380 VDQDVCDE
-388 IKKNNNLIS
+388 INKCNNLIS
-397 QGILVHSYPH
+397 QGVLIHSYPH

-421 QWFISMETNELRVKA
+421 QWFISMEKNELREKA
-436 LKAIDETDFFP
+436 LEAIDQTDFFP
-447 KQGQKRLRSMIQDR
+447 KQGQNRLRSMIQDR

-490 QNIIEKIAKIYEEE
+490 NKVIERIASIYEQE

-512 EPSRFLSP
+512 EASRFLSP
-520 EYDQNEFEQVK
+520 DYDSNEFEQVK

-548 EAREDL
+548 ETREDL
-554 HWPASMYLE
+554 QWPASMYLE

-576 LESCGTRDRAPFE
+576 LESCGTRGRAPFE

-645 IISYQ
+645 IINYQ
-650 IDSYRKIRNTLRF
+650 IDSYRKIRNTIRF

-671 NNQDLVK
+671 SVNDAVELE
-678 PDQMPELERYL
+678 QMPDLEKYILNKVSQMNTELK
-689 LTRISNLNNNLKDL
+689 SL
-703 VSKHDYHGIYT
+703 VQKHDYHGIF
-714 VLLNFCTLELS
+714 VKLLNFCTLDLS
-725 ALYFDI
+725 AFYFDI

-736 YCDDIK
+736 YCDGKD
-742 SLKRRSTSTCLHII
+742 SLKRRSVSTCLHIL
-756 FEFLTKWLS
+756 FDFLSKWFS
-765 PIVSF
+765 PIISF
-770 TCEEAWN
+770 TSEEAWQSRHKDN
-777 SRNYGD
+777 ST
-783 KESILLQ
+783 SILSQ
-790 NIKEE
+790 IITEKD
-795 EFTYKDTSLLGVFDE
+795 FTYSYSNLEKSFDE
-810 LKRVRKSVTSALE
+810 LKRVRKSVTAALE
-823 LKRNEKLIG
+823 IKRNEKLIG

-840 LFLAQNSIKTIEDL
+840 IYIPSEIKQILSTL
-854 DLAEMCIVSNVEI
+854 DLAEMCIVSGVEI
-867 QDISKKSEDSINF
+867 KDIAEKTPSSMNFEEEDIFVDIS
-880 DDEDIY
+880 
-886 IEIKLADGEKCER
+886 LAEGDKCQR
-899 CWAVLE
+899 CWTILP
-905 EVSSNKNNLCNR
+905 EVKDNQDHLCSR
-917 CEDVWNSL
+917 CDNVWKSF
-925 QQ
+925 Q

>member
-8 TLPKTEFSMKADLP
+8 LLPKTEFSMKADLP
-22 KKEPDILNNW
+22 KKEPAILDSWQKNNL
-32 IKNDIY
+32 Y
-38 KKLREQSASKE
+38 ESLRKDSKDKE

-111 AKKKNKDDVPVIEFR
+111 AKKKNKDDVPVLEFR

-133 SKWISIQKKEF
+133 NKWIDIQKKEF

-158 TMHFHAEAQIV
+158 TMHYHAEAQIV

-175 LKNGGIYKGHRPVLW
+175 LENGGIYKGHRPVLW

-200 AEVEYHD
+200 AEVEYQD
-207 HKSTTIYACFPISKT
+207 HKSTTIYTCFPIEKSSEPKFS
-222 DNDKLKDHSIVIWTT
+222 DHSIVIWTT

-243 GNRALAIHNE
+243 GNRALAVHE
-253 IEYKSLSFKIEN
+253 DIEYQSLTINKNDANQKVIIAKDLIEN
-265 KNKNIIIAGE
+265 
-275 LVETFIKENKIENFT
+275 FIKENEISEHTLNFE
-290 VNFSIKGHEL
+290 IKGKEL
-300 TNTHCKHTLYD
+300 IGLNCKHPLFD

-316 EVPVLHGD
+316 TVPVLHGD

-344 DFILGKKHD
+344 DFLLGKQHN
-353 LDLPMTIN
+353 LELPMTID
-361 ESGIYYDHIPVFK
+361 EGGIYYEHIPVFAGK
-374 GQHIFK
+374 HIFK
-380 VDQNVCDE
+380 VDQDVCDE
-388 IKKNNNLIS
+388 IKKCNNLIS
-397 QGILVHSYPH
+397 QGVLIHSYPH

-421 QWFISMETNELRVKA
+421 QWFISMEKNGLREKA
-436 LKAIDETDFFP
+436 LEAIDQTDFFP
-447 KQGQKRLRSMIQDR
+447 KQGQNRLRSMIQDR

-490 QNIIEKIAKIYEEE
+490 NKVIERIASIYEQE

-512 EPSRFLSP
+512 EASRFLSP
-520 EYDQNEFEQVK
+520 DYDSNEYEQVK

-548 EAREDL
+548 ETREDL
-554 HWPASMYLE
+554 QWPASMYLE

-576 LESCGTRDRAPFE
+576 LESCGTRGRAPFE

-645 IISYQ
+645 IINYQ
-650 IDSYRKIRNTLRF
+650 IDSYRKIRNTIRF

-671 NNQDLVK
+671 SVNDAVK
-678 PDQMPELERYL
+678 LEQMPDLEKYILNKVSQMNAELK
-689 LTRISNLNNNLKDL
+689 SL
-703 VSKHDYHGIYT
+703 VQKHDYHGIF
-714 VLLNFCTLELS
+714 VKLLNFCTLDLS
-725 ALYFDI
+725 AFYFDI

-736 YCDDIK
+736 YCDGKD
-742 SLKRRSTSTCLHII
+742 SLKRRSVSTCLHIL
-756 FEFLTKWLS
+756 FDFLSKWFS
-765 PIVSF
+765 PIISF
-770 TCEEAWN
+770 TSEEAWQSRHQDN
-777 SRNYGD
+777 ST
-783 KESILLQ
+783 SILSQ
-790 NIKEE
+790 TITEKD
-795 EFTYKDTSLLGVFDE
+795 FTYSYSNLEKSFDE
-810 LKRVRKSVTSALE
+810 LKRVRKSVTAALE
-823 LKRNEKLIG
+823 IKRNEKLIG
-832 SSLQAKVI
+832 SSLQAKAIIYIPSEIKQI
-840 LFLAQNSIKTIEDL
+840 LSTL
-854 DLAEMCIVSNVEI
+854 DLAEMCIVSGVEI
-867 QDISKKSEDSINF
+867 KDIAEKTPSSMNFEEEDIFVDIS
-880 DDEDIY
+880 
-886 IEIKLADGEKCER
+886 LAEGDKCQR
-899 CWAVLE
+899 CWTILP
-905 EVSSNKNNLCNR
+905 EVKDNQDHLCSR
-917 CEDVWNSL
+917 CDNVWKSF
-925 QQ
+925 Q

>member
-8 TLPKTEFSMKADLP
+8 TLPKTVFSMKADLP
-22 KKEPDILNNW
+22 KKEQGILDEW
-32 IKNDIY
+32 LKNDIY
-38 KKLREQSASKE
+38 KKLREQSNSKE

-133 SKWISIQKKEF
+133 NKWISIQKKEF

-190 SVVEKTALAD
+190 SVIEKTALAD

-222 DNDKLKDHSIVIWTT
+222 DNDKLKEHSIVIWTT

-243 GNRALAIHNE
+243 GNRALAVHND
-253 IEYKSLSFKIEN
+253 IEYKSLNLKINDGN
-265 KNKNIIIAGE
+265 KDIIIASD
-275 LVETFIKENKIENFT
+275 LVESFIKEDKIEEYK

-300 TNTHCKHTLYD
+300 TNTFCKHTLYD
-311 SGYDF
+311 SGYNF
-316 EVPVLHGD
+316 EVPILHGD

-344 DFILGKKHD
+344 DFILGKQHN
-353 LDLPMTIN
+353 LELPMTIN

-421 QWFISMETNELRVKA
+421 QWFISMETNDLRIKA

-490 QNIIEKIAKIYEEE
+490 QNVIEKIAKIYEEE

-512 EPSRFLSP
+512 EASRFLSP
-520 EYDQNEFEQVK
+520 EYDPNEFEQVN

-678 PDQMPELERYL
+678 PEQMPELERYL
-689 LTRISNLNNNLKDL
+689 LTRISNLNHTLKDL

-714 VLLNFCTLELS
+714 LLLNFCTLELS

-736 YCDDIK
+736 YCDNIK

-777 SRNYGD
+777 SRNYGN

-795 EFTYKDTSLLGVFDE
+795 EFKYEDTSLEKVFDE

-840 LFLAQNSIKTIEDL
+840 LYLPQNTIKTIEKL
-854 DLAEMCIVSNVEI
+854 DLAEMCIVSNVKI
-867 QDISKKSEDSINF
+867 QDILNKSENSINF
-880 DDEDIY
+880 DDENIY
-886 IEIKLADGEKCER
+886 VEIKLADGEKCER
-899 CWAVLE
+899 CWTVLE

-917 CEDVWNSL
+917 CEDVWKSF

>member
-1 MEIKDSI
+1 MEIKDTI
-8 TLPKTEFSMKADLP
+8 LLPKTDFSMKADLP
-22 KKEPDILNNW
+22 KKEPLILEKW
-32 IKNDIY
+32 QKSEIY
-38 KKLREQSASKE
+38 KKLREASLEKE

-66 GHALNKIL
+66 GHALNKVL

-111 AKKKNKDDVPVIEFR
+111 AKKKNKDDVPVLEFR

-133 SKWISIQKKEF
+133 NNWIEIQKKEF
-144 QRLGVIGDWDNPYT
+144 QRLGVIGDWENPYT
-158 TMHFHAEAQIV
+158 TMHYHAEAQIV

-175 LKNGGIYKGHRPVLW
+175 LENGGIYKGHRPVLW

-200 AEVEYHD
+200 AEVEYQD
-207 HKSTTIYACFPISKT
+207 HKSTTIYTSFPVSETNNEKF
-222 DNDKLKDHSIVIWTT
+222 KDQSIVIWTT

-243 GNRALAIHNE
+243 GNRALAVHEDINYVSISFNKDEIQRNIILASDLKDNFLKENE
-253 IEYKSLSFKIEN
+253 IEN
-265 KNKNIIIAGE
+265 VNI
-275 LVETFIKENKIENFT
+275 NFE
-290 VNFSIKGHEL
+290 IKGKDL
-300 TNTHCKHTLYD
+300 IGVKCKHPLYD

-344 DFILGKKHD
+344 DFLLGKKHD
-353 LDLPMTIN
+353 LELPMTIN
-361 ESGIYYDHIPVFK
+361 ESGIYYDHIPLFAGK
-374 GQHIFK
+374 HIFK
-380 VDQNVCDE
+380 VDQDVCDE
-388 IKKNNNLIS
+388 IKNCSNLIS
-397 QGILVHSYPH
+397 QGVLIHSYPH

-421 QWFISMETNELRVKA
+421 QWFISMDTNDLRKKA
-436 LKAIDETDFFP
+436 LKSIDETDFYP
-447 KQGQKRLRSMIQDR
+447 KQGQNRLRSMIQDR

-474 PLPIFVNKKT
+474 PLPIFVNKQT

-490 QNIIEKIAKIYEEE
+490 LNIIERIAKIYEEE

-512 EPSRFLSP
+512 EPSRFLAP
-520 EYDQNEFEQVK
+520 EYKAEDYEQVR

-548 EAREDL
+548 ESRDDL
-554 HWPASMYLE
+554 QWPASMYLE

-576 LESCGTRDRAPFE
+576 LESCGTRGRAPFE

-645 IISYQ
+645 IINYQ
-650 IDSYRKIRNTLRF
+650 IDSYRKIRNTIRF
-663 LLGNLNNF
+663 LLGNLNDFDPTQIVEIDEMPDLEKYMLGRISSLNK
-671 NNQDLVK
+671 DLKMLVK
-678 PDQMPELERYL
+678 E
-689 LTRISNLNNNLKDL
+689 
-703 VSKHDYHGIYT
+703 HDYHGIY
-714 VLLNFCTLELS
+714 VKLLNFCTLDLS
-725 ALYFDI
+725 AFYFDI

-742 SLKRRSTSTCLHII
+742 SQKRKSVSTCLHTL
-756 FEFLTKWLS
+756 FNFLTKWLS
-765 PIVSF
+765 PIISF
-770 TCEEAWN
+770 TAEEAWLARKYDN
-777 SRNYGD
+777 ED
-783 KESILLQ
+783 SILTQ
-790 NIKEE
+790 TIKDDDFSFEINGLDKT
-795 EFTYKDTSLLGVFDE
+795 FNE
-810 LKRVRKSVTSALE
+810 LKKIRKCVTAALE

-832 SSLQAKVI
+832 SSLQAKVTLYISLESQKI
-840 LFLAQNSIKTIEDL
+840 LEKIN
-854 DLAEMCIVSNVEI
+854 LAEMCIVSQIEI
-867 QDISKKSEDSINF
+867 KDIADKSTDAINF
-880 DDEDIY
+880 DEENIFVS
-886 IEIKLADGEKCER
+886 ISLASGEKCER
-899 CWAVLE
+899 CWTILP
-905 EVSSNKNNLCNR
+905 EVKSNPRKLCER
-917 CEDVWNSL
+917 CDTVWQNF
-925 QQ
+925 Q

>member
-8 TLPKTEFSMKADLP
+8 LLPKTEFSMKADLP
-22 KKEPDILNNW
+22 KKEPAILDSWQKNNL
-32 IKNDIY
+32 Y
-38 KKLREQSASKE
+38 ESLRKDSKDKE

-111 AKKKNKDDVPVIEFR
+111 AKKKNKDDVPVLEFR

-133 SKWISIQKKEF
+133 NKWIDIQKKEF

-158 TMHFHAEAQIV
+158 TMHYHAEAQIV

-175 LKNGGIYKGHRPVLW
+175 LENGGIYKGHRPVLW

-200 AEVEYHD
+200 AEVEYQD
-207 HKSTTIYACFPISKT
+207 HKSTTIYTCFPIEKSSEPKFS
-222 DNDKLKDHSIVIWTT
+222 DHSIVIWTT

-243 GNRALAIHNE
+243 GNRALAVHE
-253 IEYKSLSFKIEN
+253 DIEYQSLTINKNDANQKVIIAKDLIEN
-265 KNKNIIIAGE
+265 
-275 LVETFIKENKIENFT
+275 FIKENEISEHTLNFE
-290 VNFSIKGHEL
+290 IKGKEL
-300 TNTHCKHTLYD
+300 IGLNCKHPLFD

-316 EVPVLHGD
+316 TVPVLHGD

-344 DFILGKKHD
+344 DFLLGKQHN
-353 LDLPMTIN
+353 LELPMTID
-361 ESGIYYDHIPVFK
+361 EGGIYYEHIPVFAGK
-374 GQHIFK
+374 HIFK
-380 VDQNVCDE
+380 VDQDVCDE
-388 IKKNNNLIS
+388 IKKCNNLIS
-397 QGILVHSYPH
+397 QGVLIHSYPH

-421 QWFISMETNELRVKA
+421 QWFISMEKNGLREKA
-436 LKAIDETDFFP
+436 LEAIDQTDFFP
-447 KQGQKRLRSMIQDR
+447 KQGQNRLRSMIQDR

-490 QNIIEKIAKIYEEE
+490 NKVIERIASIYEQE

-512 EPSRFLSP
+512 EASRFLSP
-520 EYDQNEFEQVK
+520 DYDSNEYEQVK

-548 EAREDL
+548 ETREDL
-554 HWPASMYLE
+554 QWPASMYLE

-576 LESCGTRDRAPFE
+576 LESCGTRGRAPFE

-645 IISYQ
+645 IINYQ
-650 IDSYRKIRNTLRF
+650 IDSYRKIRNTIRF

-671 NNQDLVK
+671 SVNDAVK
-678 PDQMPELERYL
+678 LEQMPDLEKYILNKVSQMNTELK
-689 LTRISNLNNNLKDL
+689 SL
-703 VSKHDYHGIYT
+703 VQKHDYHGIF
-714 VLLNFCTLELS
+714 VKLLNFCTLDLS
-725 ALYFDI
+725 AFYFDI

-736 YCDDIK
+736 YCDGKD
-742 SLKRRSTSTCLHII
+742 SLKRRSVSTCLHIL
-756 FEFLTKWLS
+756 FDFLSKWFS
-765 PIVSF
+765 PIISF
-770 TCEEAWN
+770 TSEEAWQSRHQDN
-777 SRNYGD
+777 ST
-783 KESILLQ
+783 SILSQ
-790 NIKEE
+790 TITEKD
-795 EFTYKDTSLLGVFDE
+795 FTYSYSNLEKSFDE
-810 LKRVRKSVTSALE
+810 LKRVRKSVTAALE
-823 LKRNEKLIG
+823 IKRNEKLIG
-832 SSLQAKVI
+832 SSLQAKAIIYIPSEIKQI
-840 LFLAQNSIKTIEDL
+840 LSTL
-854 DLAEMCIVSNVEI
+854 DLAEMCIVSC
-867 QDISKKSEDSINF
+867 
-880 DDEDIY
+880 
-886 IEIKLADGEKCER
+886 IEIKDIAEKTPSSMNFEEEDIFVDISLAEGDKCQR
-899 CWAVLE
+899 CWTILP
-905 EVSSNKNNLCNR
+905 EVKDNQDHLCSR
-917 CEDVWNSL
+917 CDNVWKSF
-925 QQ
+925 Q

>member
-8 TLPKTEFSMKADLP
+8 LLPKTEFSMKADLP
-22 KKEPDILNNW
+22 KKEPAILDSWQKNNLY
-32 IKNDIY
+32 DS
-38 KKLREQSASKE
+38 LRKDSKDKE

-111 AKKKNKDDVPVIEFR
+111 AKKKNKDDVPVLEFR

-133 SKWISIQKKEF
+133 NKWIDIQKKEF

-158 TMHFHAEAQIV
+158 TMHYHAEAQIV

-175 LKNGGIYKGHRPVLW
+175 LENGGIYKGHRPVLW

-200 AEVEYHD
+200 AEVEYQD
-207 HKSTTIYACFPISKT
+207 HKSTTIYTCFPIEKSSEPKFS
-222 DNDKLKDHSIVIWTT
+222 DHSIVIWTT

-243 GNRALAIHNE
+243 GNRALAVNE
-253 IEYKSLSFKIEN
+253 DIDYQSLTIN
-265 KNKNIIIAGE
+265 KNNANQKVIIAKD
-275 LVETFIKENKIENFT
+275 LIENFIQENEISEHT
-290 VNFSIKGHEL
+290 LNFEIKGKEL
-300 TNTHCKHTLYD
+300 IGLNCKHPLFD

-316 EVPVLHGD
+316 TVPVLHGD

-344 DFILGKKHD
+344 DFLLGKQHN
-353 LDLPMTIN
+353 LELPMTID
-361 ESGIYYDHIPVFK
+361 EGGIYYEHIPIFAGK
-374 GQHIFK
+374 HIFK
-380 VDQNVCDE
+380 VDQDVCDE
-388 IKKNNNLIS
+388 INKCKNLIS
-397 QGILVHSYPH
+397 QGVLIHSYPH

-421 QWFISMETNELRVKA
+421 QWFISMEKNELREKA
-436 LKAIDETDFFP
+436 LEAIDQTDFFP
-447 KQGQKRLRSMIQDR
+447 KQGQNRLRSMIQDR

-490 QNIIEKIAKIYEEE
+490 NKVIERIASIYEQE

-512 EPSRFLSP
+512 EASRFLSP
-520 EYDQNEFEQVK
+520 DYDSNEFEQVK

-548 EAREDL
+548 ETREDL
-554 HWPASMYLE
+554 QWPASMYLE

-576 LESCGTRDRAPFE
+576 LESCGTRGRAPFE

-645 IISYQ
+645 IINYQ
-650 IDSYRKIRNTLRF
+650 IDSYRKIRNTIRF

-671 NNQDLVK
+671 SVNDAVQLE
-678 PDQMPELERYL
+678 QMPDLEKYILNKVSQMNTELK
-689 LTRISNLNNNLKDL
+689 SL
-703 VSKHDYHGIYT
+703 VQKHDYHGIF
-714 VLLNFCTLELS
+714 VKLLNFCTLDLS
-725 ALYFDI
+725 AFYFDI

-736 YCDDIK
+736 YCDGKD
-742 SLKRRSTSTCLHII
+742 SLKRRSVSTCLHIL
-756 FEFLTKWLS
+756 FDFLSKWFS
-765 PIVSF
+765 PIISF
-770 TCEEAWN
+770 TSEEAWQSRHQDN
-777 SRNYGD
+777 ST
-783 KESILLQ
+783 SILSQ
-790 NIKEE
+790 IITEKD
-795 EFTYKDTSLLGVFDE
+795 FTYSYSNLEKSFDE
-810 LKRVRKSVTSALE
+810 LKRVRKSVTAALE
-823 LKRNEKLIG
+823 IKRNEKLIG
-832 SSLQAKVI
+832 SSLQAKAIIYIPSEIKQI
-840 LFLAQNSIKTIEDL
+840 LSTL
-854 DLAEMCIVSNVEI
+854 DLAEMCIVSGVEI
-867 QDISKKSEDSINF
+867 KDIAEKTPSSMNFEEEDIFVDIS
-880 DDEDIY
+880 
-886 IEIKLADGEKCER
+886 LAEGDKCQR
-899 CWAVLE
+899 CWTILP
-905 EVSSNKNNLCNR
+905 EVKDNQDHLCSR
-917 CEDVWNSL
+917 CDNVWKSF
-925 QQ
+925 Q

>member
-8 TLPKTEFSMKADLP
+8 LLPKTEFSMKADLP
-22 KKEPDILNNW
+22 KKEPAILDSWQKNNL
-32 IKNDIY
+32 Y
-38 KKLREQSASKE
+38 ESLRKDSKDKE

-111 AKKKNKDDVPVIEFR
+111 AKKKNKDDVPVLEFR

-133 SKWISIQKKEF
+133 NKWIDIQKKEF

-158 TMHFHAEAQIV
+158 TMHYHAEAQIV

-175 LKNGGIYKGHRPVLW
+175 LENGGIYKGHRPVLW

-200 AEVEYHD
+200 AEVEYQD
-207 HKSTTIYACFPISKT
+207 HKSTTIYTCFPIEKSSEPKFS
-222 DNDKLKDHSIVIWTT
+222 DHSIVIWTT

-243 GNRALAIHNE
+243 GNRALAVHE
-253 IEYKSLSFKIEN
+253 DIEYQSLTIN
-265 KNKNIIIAGE
+265 KNDTNQKVIIAKD
-275 LVETFIKENKIENFT
+275 LIDNFIKENEISEHTLNFE
-290 VNFSIKGHEL
+290 IKGKEL
-300 TNTHCKHTLYD
+300 IGLNCKHPLFD

-316 EVPVLHGD
+316 TVPVLHGD

-344 DFILGKKHD
+344 DFLLGKQHN
-353 LDLPMTIN
+353 LELPMTID
-361 ESGIYYDHIPVFK
+361 EGGIYYEHIPVFAGK
-374 GQHIFK
+374 HIFK
-380 VDQNVCDE
+380 VDQDVCDE
-388 IKKNNNLIS
+388 INKCKNLIS
-397 QGILVHSYPH
+397 QGVLIHSYPH

-421 QWFISMETNELRVKA
+421 QWFISMEKNGLREKA
-436 LKAIDETDFFP
+436 LEAIDQTDFFP
-447 KQGQKRLRSMIQDR
+447 KQGQNRLRSMIQDR

-490 QNIIEKIAKIYEEE
+490 NKVIERIASIYEQE

-512 EPSRFLSP
+512 EASRFLSP
-520 EYDQNEFEQVK
+520 EYDSNEYEQVK

-548 EAREDL
+548 ETREDL
-554 HWPASMYLE
+554 QWPASMYLE

-576 LESCGTRDRAPFE
+576 LESCGTRGRAPFE

-645 IISYQ
+645 IINYQ
-650 IDSYRKIRNTLRF
+650 IDSYRKIRNTIRF

-671 NNQDLVK
+671 SVNEAVELE
-678 PDQMPELERYL
+678 QMPDLEKYILNKVSQMNTELK
-689 LTRISNLNNNLKDL
+689 SL
-703 VSKHDYHGIYT
+703 VQKHDYHGIF
-714 VLLNFCTLELS
+714 VKLLNFCTLDLS
-725 ALYFDI
+725 AFYFDI

-736 YCDDIK
+736 YCDGKD
-742 SLKRRSTSTCLHII
+742 SLKRRSVSTCLHIL
-756 FEFLTKWLS
+756 FDFLSKWFS
-765 PIVSF
+765 PIISF
-770 TCEEAWN
+770 TSEEAWQSRHQDN
-777 SRNYGD
+777 ST
-783 KESILLQ
+783 SILSQ
-790 NIKEE
+790 TITEKD
-795 EFTYKDTSLLGVFDE
+795 FTYSNSNLEKSFDE
-810 LKRVRKSVTSALE
+810 LKRVRKSVTAALE
-823 LKRNEKLIG
+823 IKRNEKLIG
-832 SSLQAKVI
+832 SSLQAKAIIYIPSEIKQI
-840 LFLAQNSIKTIEDL
+840 LSTL
-854 DLAEMCIVSNVEI
+854 DLAEMCIVSGLEI
-867 QDISKKSEDSINF
+867 KDIAEKTPSSMNFEEEDIFVDIS
-880 DDEDIY
+880 
-886 IEIKLADGEKCER
+886 LAEGDKCQR
-899 CWAVLE
+899 CWTILP
-905 EVSSNKNNLCNR
+905 EVKDNQDHLCSR
-917 CEDVWNSL
+917 CDNVWKSF
-925 QQ
+925 Q

>member
-8 TLPKTEFSMKADLP
+8 LLPKTEFSMKADLP
-22 KKEPDILNNW
+22 KKEPAILDSWQKNNLYESLR
-32 IKNDIY
+32 NDS
-38 KKLREQSASKE
+38 KDKE

-111 AKKKNKDDVPVIEFR
+111 AKKKNKDDVPVLEFR

-133 SKWISIQKKEF
+133 NKWIDIQKKEF

-158 TMHFHAEAQIV
+158 TMHYHAEAQIV

-175 LKNGGIYKGHRPVLW
+175 LENGGIYKGHRPVLW

-200 AEVEYHD
+200 AEVEYQD
-207 HKSTTIYACFPISKT
+207 HKSTTIYTCFPIEKSSEPKFS
-222 DNDKLKDHSIVIWTT
+222 DHSIVIWTT

-243 GNRALAIHNE
+243 GNRALAVHE
-253 IEYKSLSFKIEN
+253 DIEYQSLTINKNDINKKVIIAKDLIEN
-265 KNKNIIIAGE
+265 
-275 LVETFIKENKIENFT
+275 FIKENEISEHTLNFEI
-290 VNFSIKGHEL
+290 NGKEL
-300 TNTHCKHTLYD
+300 IGLNCKHPLFD

-316 EVPVLHGD
+316 TVPVLHGD

-344 DFILGKKHD
+344 DFLLGKQHN
-353 LDLPMTIN
+353 LELPMTID
-361 ESGIYYDHIPVFK
+361 EGGIYYEHIPVFAGK
-374 GQHIFK
+374 HIFK
-380 VDQNVCDE
+380 VDQDVCDE
-388 IKKNNNLIS
+388 INKCNNLIS
-397 QGILVHSYPH
+397 QGVLIHSYPH

-421 QWFISMETNELRVKA
+421 QWFISMEKNGLREKA
-436 LKAIDETDFFP
+436 LEAIDQTDFFP
-447 KQGQKRLRSMIQDR
+447 KQGQNRLRSMIQDR

-490 QNIIEKIAKIYEEE
+490 NKVIERIASIYEQE

-520 EYDQNEFEQVK
+520 DYDSNEYEQVK

-548 EAREDL
+548 ETREDL
-554 HWPASMYLE
+554 QWPASMYLE

-576 LESCGTRDRAPFE
+576 LESCGTRGRAPFE

-645 IISYQ
+645 IINYQ
-650 IDSYRKIRNTLRF
+650 IDSYRKIRNTIRF

-671 NNQDLVK
+671 SVNDAVELE
-678 PDQMPELERYL
+678 QMPDLEKYILNKVSQMNTELK
-689 LTRISNLNNNLKDL
+689 SL
-703 VSKHDYHGIYT
+703 VQKHDYHGIF
-714 VLLNFCTLELS
+714 VKLLNFCTLDLS
-725 ALYFDI
+725 AFYFDI

-736 YCDDIK
+736 YCDGKD
-742 SLKRRSTSTCLHII
+742 SLKRRSVSTCLHIL
-756 FEFLTKWLS
+756 FDFLSKWFS
-765 PIVSF
+765 PIISF
-770 TCEEAWN
+770 TSEEAWQSRHQDN
-777 SRNYGD
+777 ST
-783 KESILLQ
+783 SILSQ
-790 NIKEE
+790 TITEKD
-795 EFTYKDTSLLGVFDE
+795 FTYSNSNLEKTFDE
-810 LKRVRKSVTSALE
+810 LKRVRKSVTAALE
-823 LKRNEKLIG
+823 IKRNEKLIG
-832 SSLQAKVI
+832 SSLQAKAIIYIPSEIKQI
-840 LFLAQNSIKTIEDL
+840 LSTL
-854 DLAEMCIVSNVEI
+854 DLAEMCIVSDVEI
-867 QDISKKSEDSINF
+867 KDIAEKTPSSMNFEEEDIFVDIS
-880 DDEDIY
+880 
-886 IEIKLADGEKCER
+886 LAEGDKCQR
-899 CWAVLE
+899 CWTILP
-905 EVSSNKNNLCNR
+905 EVKDNQDHLCSR
-917 CEDVWNSL
+917 CDNVWKSF
-925 QQ
+925 Q

>member
-8 TLPKTEFSMKADLP
+8 LLPKTEFSMKADLP
-22 KKEPDILNNW
+22 KKEPAILDSWQKNNL
-32 IKNDIY
+32 Y
-38 KKLREQSASKE
+38 ESLRKDSKDKE

-111 AKKKNKDDVPVIEFR
+111 AKKKNKDDVPVLEFR

-133 SKWISIQKKEF
+133 NKWIDIQKKEF

-158 TMHFHAEAQIV
+158 TMHYHAEAQIV

-175 LKNGGIYKGHRPVLW
+175 LENGGIYKGHRPVLW

-200 AEVEYHD
+200 AEVEYQD
-207 HKSTTIYACFPISKT
+207 HKSTTIYTCFPIEKSSEPKFS
-222 DNDKLKDHSIVIWTT
+222 DHSIVIWTT

-243 GNRALAIHNE
+243 GNRALAVHE
-253 IEYKSLSFKIEN
+253 DIEYQSLTINKNDANQKVIIAKDLIEN
-265 KNKNIIIAGE
+265 
-275 LVETFIKENKIENFT
+275 FIKENEISEHTLNFE
-290 VNFSIKGHEL
+290 IKGKEL
-300 TNTHCKHTLYD
+300 IGLNCKHPLFD

-316 EVPVLHGD
+316 TVPVLHGD

-344 DFILGKKHD
+344 DFLLGKQHN
-353 LDLPMTIN
+353 LELPMTID
-361 ESGIYYDHIPVFK
+361 EGGIYYEHIPVFAGK
-374 GQHIFK
+374 HIFK
-380 VDQNVCDE
+380 VDQDVCDE
-388 IKKNNNLIS
+388 INKCNNLIS
-397 QGILVHSYPH
+397 QGVLIHSYPH

-421 QWFISMETNELRVKA
+421 QWFISMEKNGLREKA
-436 LKAIDETDFFP
+436 LEAIDQTDFFP
-447 KQGQKRLRSMIQDR
+447 KQGQNRLRSMIQDR

-490 QNIIEKIAKIYEEE
+490 NKVIERIASIYEQE

-512 EPSRFLSP
+512 EASRFLSP
-520 EYDQNEFEQVK
+520 DYDSNEYEQVK

-548 EAREDL
+548 ETREDL
-554 HWPASMYLE
+554 QWPASMYLE

-576 LESCGTRDRAPFE
+576 LESCGTRGRAPFE

-645 IISYQ
+645 IINYQ
-650 IDSYRKIRNTLRF
+650 IDSYRKIRNTIRF

-671 NNQDLVK
+671 SVNDAVELE
-678 PDQMPELERYL
+678 QMPDLEKYILNKISQMNSELK
-689 LTRISNLNNNLKDL
+689 SL
-703 VSKHDYHGIYT
+703 VQKHDYHGIF
-714 VLLNFCTLELS
+714 VKLLNFCTLDLS
-725 ALYFDI
+725 AFYFDI

-736 YCDDIK
+736 YCDGKD
-742 SLKRRSTSTCLHII
+742 SLKRRSVSTCLHIL
-756 FEFLTKWLS
+756 FDFLSKWFS
-765 PIVSF
+765 PIISF
-770 TCEEAWN
+770 TSEEAWQSRHQNN
-777 SRNYGD
+777 ST
-783 KESILLQ
+783 SILSQ
-790 NIKEE
+790 TITEKD
-795 EFTYKDTSLLGVFDE
+795 FTYSNSNLENTFDE
-810 LKRVRKSVTSALE
+810 LKRVRKSVTAALE
-823 LKRNEKLIG
+823 IKRNEKLIG
-832 SSLQAKVI
+832 SSLQAKAIIYIPLEIKQI
-840 LFLAQNSIKTIEDL
+840 LSTL
-854 DLAEMCIVSNVEI
+854 DLAEMCIVSGVEI
-867 QDISKKSEDSINF
+867 KDIAEKTSSSMNFEEEDIFVDIS
-880 DDEDIY
+880 
-886 IEIKLADGEKCER
+886 LAEGDKCQR
-899 CWAVLE
+899 CWTILP
-905 EVSSNKNNLCNR
+905 EVKDNQDHLCSR
-917 CEDVWNSL
+917 CDNVWKSF
-925 QQ
+925 Q

>member
-8 TLPKTEFSMKADLP
+8 LLPKTEFSMKADLP
-22 KKEPDILNNW
+22 KKEPAILDSWQKNNL
-32 IKNDIY
+32 Y
-38 KKLREQSASKE
+38 ESLRKDSKDKE

-111 AKKKNKDDVPVIEFR
+111 AKKKNKDDVPVLEFR

-133 SKWISIQKKEF
+133 NKWIDIQKKEF

-158 TMHFHAEAQIV
+158 TMHYHAEAQIV

-175 LKNGGIYKGHRPVLW
+175 LENGGIYKGHRPVLW

-200 AEVEYHD
+200 AEVEYQD
-207 HKSTTIYACFPISKT
+207 HKSTTIYTCFPIEKSSEPKFS
-222 DNDKLKDHSIVIWTT
+222 DHSIVIWTT

-243 GNRALAIHNE
+243 GNRALAVHE
-253 IEYKSLSFKIEN
+253 DIEYQSLTIN
-265 KNKNIIIAGE
+265 KNDTNQKVIIAKDLME
-275 LVETFIKENKIENFT
+275 NFIKENEISEHTLNFE
-290 VNFSIKGHEL
+290 IKGKEL
-300 TNTHCKHTLYD
+300 IGLNCKHPLFD

-316 EVPVLHGD
+316 TVPVLHGD

-344 DFILGKKHD
+344 DFLLGKQHN
-353 LDLPMTIN
+353 LELPMTID
-361 ESGIYYDHIPVFK
+361 EGGIYYEHIPVFAGK
-374 GQHIFK
+374 HIFK
-380 VDQNVCDE
+380 VDQDVCDE
-388 IKKNNNLIS
+388 INKCKNLIS
-397 QGILVHSYPH
+397 QGVLIHSYPH

-421 QWFISMETNELRVKA
+421 QWFISMEKNRLREKA
-436 LKAIDETDFFP
+436 LEAIDQTDFFP
-447 KQGQKRLRSMIQDR
+447 KQGQNRLRSMIQDR

-490 QNIIEKIAKIYEEE
+490 NKVIERIASIYEQE

-512 EPSRFLSP
+512 EASRFLSP
-520 EYDQNEFEQVK
+520 DYDSNEYEQVK

-548 EAREDL
+548 ETREDL
-554 HWPASMYLE
+554 QWPASMYLE

-576 LESCGTRDRAPFE
+576 LESCGTRGRAPFE

-645 IISYQ
+645 IINYQ
-650 IDSYRKIRNTLRF
+650 IDSYRKIRNTIRF

-671 NNQDLVK
+671 SVNDAVK
-678 PDQMPELERYL
+678 LEQMPDLEKYILNKVSQMNSELK
-689 LTRISNLNNNLKDL
+689 SL
-703 VSKHDYHGIYT
+703 VQKHDYHGIF
-714 VLLNFCTLELS
+714 VKLLNFCTLDLS
-725 ALYFDI
+725 AFYFDI

-736 YCDDIK
+736 YCDGKD
-742 SLKRRSTSTCLHII
+742 SSKRRSVSTCLHIL
-756 FEFLTKWLS
+756 FDFLSKWFS
-765 PIVSF
+765 PIISF
-770 TCEEAWN
+770 TSEEAWQSRHQDN
-777 SRNYGD
+777 ST
-783 KESILLQ
+783 SILSQ
-790 NIKEE
+790 TITEKD
-795 EFTYKDTSLLGVFDE
+795 FTYSYSNLEKSFDE
-810 LKRVRKSVTSALE
+810 LKRVRKSVTAALE
-823 LKRNEKLIG
+823 IKRNEKLIG
-832 SSLQAKVI
+832 SSLQAKAI
-840 LFLAQNSIKTIEDL
+840 IYIPSEIKQVLSTL
-854 DLAEMCIVSNVEI
+854 DLAEMCIVSGVEI
-867 QDISKKSEDSINF
+867 KDIAEKTPSSMNFEEEDIFVDIS
-880 DDEDIY
+880 
-886 IEIKLADGEKCER
+886 LAEGDKCQR
-899 CWAVLE
+899 CWTILP
-905 EVSSNKNNLCNR
+905 EVKDNQDHLCNR
-917 CEDVWNSL
+917 CDNVWKSF
-925 QQ
+925 Q

>member
-8 TLPKTEFSMKADLP
+8 LLPKTEFSMKADLP
-22 KKEPDILNNW
+22 KKEPAILDSWQKNNLYESLR
-32 IKNDIY
+32 NDS
-38 KKLREQSASKE
+38 KDKE

-111 AKKKNKDDVPVIEFR
+111 AKKKNKDDVPVLEFR

-133 SKWISIQKKEF
+133 NKWIDIQKKEF

-158 TMHFHAEAQIV
+158 TMHYHSEAQIV

-175 LKNGGIYKGHRPVLW
+175 LENGGIYKGHRPVLW

-200 AEVEYHD
+200 AEVEYQD
-207 HKSTTIYACFPISKT
+207 HKSTTIYTCFPIEKSSKPQFS
-222 DNDKLKDHSIVIWTT
+222 DHSIVIWTT

-243 GNRALAIHNE
+243 GNRALAVHE
-253 IEYKSLSFKIEN
+253 DIEYQSLSINKNDIIKKVIIAKDLIEN
-265 KNKNIIIAGE
+265 
-275 LVETFIKENKIENFT
+275 FIKENEISEHTLNFEI
-290 VNFSIKGHEL
+290 NGKEL
-300 TNTHCKHTLYD
+300 IGLNCKHPLFE

-316 EVPVLHGD
+316 TVPVLHGE

-344 DFILGKKHD
+344 DFLLGKQHN
-353 LDLPMTIN
+353 LELPMTID
-361 ESGIYYDHIPVFK
+361 EGGIYYEHIPVFAGK
-374 GQHIFK
+374 HIFK
-380 VDQNVCDE
+380 VDQDVCDE
-388 IKKNNNLIS
+388 INKCNNLIS
-397 QGILVHSYPH
+397 QGVLIHSYPH

-421 QWFISMETNELRVKA
+421 QWFISMEINGLREKA
-436 LKAIDETDFFP
+436 LEAIDQTDFFP
-447 KQGQKRLRSMIQDR
+447 KQGQNRLKSMIQDR

-490 QNIIEKIAKIYEEE
+490 NKVIERIASIYEQE

-520 EYDQNEFEQVK
+520 EYDSNEYEQVK

-548 EAREDL
+548 ETREDL
-554 HWPASMYLE
+554 QWPASMYLE

-576 LESCGTRDRAPFE
+576 LESCGTRGRAPFE

-645 IISYQ
+645 IINYQ
-650 IDSYRKIRNTLRF
+650 IDSYRKIRNTIRF

-671 NNQDLVK
+671 TVNDAVELE
-678 PDQMPELERYL
+678 QMPDLEKYILNKISQMNNELK
-689 LTRISNLNNNLKDL
+689 SL
-703 VSKHDYHGIYT
+703 VQRHDYHGIF
-714 VLLNFCTLELS
+714 VKLLNFCTLNLS
-725 ALYFDI
+725 AFYFDI

-736 YCDDIK
+736 YCDGKD
-742 SLKRRSTSTCLHII
+742 SLKRRSVSTCLHIL
-756 FEFLTKWLS
+756 FDFLSKWFS
-765 PIVSF
+765 PIISF
-770 TCEEAWN
+770 TSEEAWQLRHQDY
-777 SRNYGD
+777 ST
-783 KESILLQ
+783 SILSQ
-790 NIKEE
+790 TITKKD
-795 EFTYKDTSLLGVFDE
+795 FTYSNSNLENTFDE
-810 LKRVRKSVTSALE
+810 LKRVRKSVTAALE
-823 LKRNEKLIG
+823 IKRNEKLIG
-832 SSLQAKVI
+832 SSLQAKATIYIPSEIKQI
-840 LFLAQNSIKTIEDL
+840 LSTL
-854 DLAEMCIVSNVEI
+854 DLAEMCIVSGVEI
-867 QDISKKSEDSINF
+867 RDIAEKTTTSMNFEEEDIFVDIS
-880 DDEDIY
+880 
-886 IEIKLADGEKCER
+886 LAEGDKCQR
-899 CWAVLE
+899 CWTILP
-905 EVSSNKNNLCNR
+905 EVKDNQDHLCSR
-917 CEDVWNSL
+917 CDNVWKSF
-925 QQ
+925 Q

>member
-8 TLPKTEFSMKADLP
+8 LLPKTEFSMKADLP
-22 KKEPDILNNW
+22 KKEPAILDSWQKNNLY
-32 IKNDIY
+32 DS
-38 KKLREQSASKE
+38 LRKDSKDKE

-111 AKKKNKDDVPVIEFR
+111 AKKKNKDDVPVLEFR

-133 SKWISIQKKEF
+133 NKWIDIQKKEF

-158 TMHFHAEAQIV
+158 TMHYHAEAQIV

-175 LKNGGIYKGHRPVLW
+175 LENGGIYKGHRPVLW

-200 AEVEYHD
+200 AEVEYQD
-207 HKSTTIYACFPISKT
+207 HKSTTIYTCFPIEKSSEPKFS
-222 DNDKLKDHSIVIWTT
+222 DHSIVIWTT

-243 GNRALAIHNE
+243 GNRALAVHEDID
-253 IEYKSLSFKIEN
+253 YQSLTIN
-265 KNKNIIIAGE
+265 KNDANQKVIIAKD
-275 LVETFIKENKIENFT
+275 LIENFIQENEISEHT
-290 VNFSIKGHEL
+290 LNFEIKGKEL
-300 TNTHCKHTLYD
+300 IGLNCKHPLFD

-316 EVPVLHGD
+316 TVPVLHGD

-344 DFILGKKHD
+344 DFLLGKQHN
-353 LDLPMTIN
+353 LELPMTID
-361 ESGIYYDHIPVFK
+361 EGGIYYEHIPVFAGK
-374 GQHIFK
+374 HIFK
-380 VDQNVCDE
+380 VDQDVCDE
-388 IKKNNNLIS
+388 INKCNNLIS
-397 QGILVHSYPH
+397 QGVLIHSYPH

-421 QWFISMETNELRVKA
+421 QWFISMEKNELREKA
-436 LKAIDETDFFP
+436 LEAIDQTDFFP
-447 KQGQKRLRSMIQDR
+447 KQGQNRLRSMIQDR

-490 QNIIEKIAKIYEEE
+490 NKVIERIASIYEQE

-512 EPSRFLSP
+512 EASRFLSP
-520 EYDQNEFEQVK
+520 DYDSNEYEQVK

-548 EAREDL
+548 ETREDL
-554 HWPASMYLE
+554 QWPASMYLE

-576 LESCGTRDRAPFE
+576 LESCGTRGRAPFE

-645 IISYQ
+645 IINYQ
-650 IDSYRKIRNTLRF
+650 IDSYRKIRNTIRF

-671 NNQDLVK
+671 SVNDAVELE
-678 PDQMPELERYL
+678 QMPDLEKY
-689 LTRISNLNNNLKDL
+689 ILNKVSQMNTKLKSL
-703 VSKHDYHGIYT
+703 VQKHDYHGIF
-714 VLLNFCTLELS
+714 VKLLNFCTLDLS
-725 ALYFDI
+725 AFYFDI

-736 YCDDIK
+736 YCDGKD
-742 SLKRRSTSTCLHII
+742 SLKRRSVSTCLHIL
-756 FEFLTKWLS
+756 FDFLSKWFS
-765 PIVSF
+765 PIISF
-770 TCEEAWN
+770 TSEEAWQSRHQDN
-777 SRNYGD
+777 ST
-783 KESILLQ
+783 SILSQ
-790 NIKEE
+790 IITEKD
-795 EFTYKDTSLLGVFDE
+795 FTYSYSNLEKSFDE
-810 LKRVRKSVTSALE
+810 LKRVRKSVTAALE
-823 LKRNEKLIG
+823 IKRNEKLIG
-832 SSLQAKVI
+832 SSLQAKAIIYIPSEIKQI
-840 LFLAQNSIKTIEDL
+840 LSTL
-854 DLAEMCIVSNVEI
+854 DLAEMCIVSGVEI
-867 QDISKKSEDSINF
+867 KDIAEKTPSSMNFEEEDIFVDIS
-880 DDEDIY
+880 
-886 IEIKLADGEKCER
+886 LAEGDKCQR
-899 CWAVLE
+899 CWTILP
-905 EVSSNKNNLCNR
+905 EVKDNQDHLCSR
-917 CEDVWNSL
+917 CDNVWKSF
-925 QQ
+925 Q

>member
-8 TLPKTEFSMKADLP
+8 LLPKTEFSMKADLP
-22 KKEPDILNNW
+22 KKEPAILDSWQKNNLYESLR
-32 IKNDIY
+32 NDS
-38 KKLREQSASKE
+38 KDKE

-111 AKKKNKDDVPVIEFR
+111 AKKKNKDDVPVLEFR

-133 SKWISIQKKEF
+133 NKWIDIQKKEF

-158 TMHFHAEAQIV
+158 TMHYHAEAQIV

-175 LKNGGIYKGHRPVLW
+175 LENGGIYKGHRPVLW

-200 AEVEYHD
+200 AEVEYQD
-207 HKSTTIYACFPISKT
+207 HKSTTIYTCFPIEKSSEPKFS
-222 DNDKLKDHSIVIWTT
+222 DHSIVIWTT

-243 GNRALAIHNE
+243 GNRALAVHE
-253 IEYKSLSFKIEN
+253 DIEYQSLTINKNDINKKVIIAKDLIEN
-265 KNKNIIIAGE
+265 
-275 LVETFIKENKIENFT
+275 FIKENEISEHTLNFEI
-290 VNFSIKGHEL
+290 NGKEL
-300 TNTHCKHTLYD
+300 IGLNCKHPLFD

-316 EVPVLHGD
+316 TVPVLHGD

-344 DFILGKKHD
+344 DFLLGKQHN
-353 LDLPMTIN
+353 LELPMTID
-361 ESGIYYDHIPVFK
+361 EGGIYYEHIPVFAGK
-374 GQHIFK
+374 HIFK
-380 VDQNVCDE
+380 VDQDVCDE
-388 IKKNNNLIS
+388 INKCNNLIS
-397 QGILVHSYPH
+397 QGVLIHSYPH

-421 QWFISMETNELRVKA
+421 QWFISMEKNGLREKA
-436 LKAIDETDFFP
+436 LEAIDQTDFFP
-447 KQGQKRLRSMIQDR
+447 KQGQNRLRSMIQDR

-490 QNIIEKIAKIYEEE
+490 NKVIERIASIYEQE

-520 EYDQNEFEQVK
+520 EYDSNEYEQVK

-548 EAREDL
+548 ETREDL
-554 HWPASMYLE
+554 QWPASMYLE

-576 LESCGTRDRAPFE
+576 LESCGTRGRAPFE

-645 IISYQ
+645 IINYQ
-650 IDSYRKIRNTLRF
+650 IDSYRKIRNTIRF

-671 NNQDLVK
+671 SVNDAVELE
-678 PDQMPELERYL
+678 QMPDLEKYILNKVSQMNTELK
-689 LTRISNLNNNLKDL
+689 SL
-703 VSKHDYHGIYT
+703 VQKHDYHGIF
-714 VLLNFCTLELS
+714 VKLLNFCTLDLS
-725 ALYFDI
+725 AFYFDI

-736 YCDDIK
+736 YCDGKD
-742 SLKRRSTSTCLHII
+742 SLKRRSVSTCLHIL
-756 FEFLTKWLS
+756 FDFLSKWFS
-765 PIVSF
+765 PIISF
-770 TCEEAWN
+770 TSEEAWQSRHQDN
-777 SRNYGD
+777 ST
-783 KESILLQ
+783 SILSQ
-790 NIKEE
+790 TITEKD
-795 EFTYKDTSLLGVFDE
+795 FTYSNSNLEKTFDE
-810 LKRVRKSVTSALE
+810 LKRVRKSVTAALE
-823 LKRNEKLIG
+823 IKRNEKLIG
-832 SSLQAKVI
+832 SSLQAKAIIYIPSEIKQI
-840 LFLAQNSIKTIEDL
+840 LSTLN
-854 DLAEMCIVSNVEI
+854 LAEMCIVSDVEI
-867 QDISKKSEDSINF
+867 KDIAEKTPTSMNFEEEDIFVDIS
-880 DDEDIY
+880 
-886 IEIKLADGEKCER
+886 LAEGDKCQR
-899 CWAVLE
+899 CWTILP
-905 EVSSNKNNLCNR
+905 EVKDNQDHLCSR
-917 CEDVWNSL
+917 CDNVWKSF
-925 QQ
+925 Q

>member
-8 TLPKTEFSMKADLP
+8 LLPKTEFSMKADLP
-22 KKEPDILNNW
+22 KKEPAILDSWQKNNLYESLR
-32 IKNDIY
+32 NDS
-38 KKLREQSASKE
+38 KDKE

-111 AKKKNKDDVPVIEFR
+111 AKKKNKDDVPVLEFR

-133 SKWISIQKKEF
+133 NKWIDIQKKEF

-158 TMHFHAEAQIV
+158 TMHYHAEAQIV

-175 LKNGGIYKGHRPVLW
+175 LENGGIYKGHRPVLW

-200 AEVEYHD
+200 AEVEYQD
-207 HKSTTIYACFPISKT
+207 HKSTTIYTCFPIEKSSKP
-222 DNDKLKDHSIVIWTT
+222 KFSDHSIVIWTT

-243 GNRALAIHNE
+243 GNRALAVHE
-253 IEYKSLSFKIEN
+253 DIEYQSLTINKNDIIKKVIIAKDLIEN
-265 KNKNIIIAGE
+265 
-275 LVETFIKENKIENFT
+275 FIKENEISEHTLNFEI
-290 VNFSIKGHEL
+290 NGKEL
-300 TNTHCKHTLYD
+300 IGLNCKHPLFE

-316 EVPVLHGD
+316 TVPVLHGE

-344 DFILGKKHD
+344 DFLLGKQHN
-353 LDLPMTIN
+353 LELPMTID
-361 ESGIYYDHIPVFK
+361 EGGIYYEHIPVFAGK
-374 GQHIFK
+374 HIFK
-380 VDQNVCDE
+380 VDQDVCDE
-388 IKKNNNLIS
+388 INKCNNLIS
-397 QGILVHSYPH
+397 QGVLIHSYPH

-421 QWFISMETNELRVKA
+421 QWFISMEINGLREKA
-436 LKAIDETDFFP
+436 LEAIDQTDFFP
-447 KQGQKRLRSMIQDR
+447 KQGQNRLKSMIQDR

-490 QNIIEKIAKIYEEE
+490 NKVIERIASIYEQE

-520 EYDQNEFEQVK
+520 EYDSNEYEQVK

-548 EAREDL
+548 ETRDDL
-554 HWPASMYLE
+554 QWPASMYLE

-576 LESCGTRDRAPFE
+576 LESCGTRGRAPFE

-645 IISYQ
+645 IINYQ
-650 IDSYRKIRNTLRF
+650 IDSYRKIRNTIRF

-671 NNQDLVK
+671 TVNDAVELE
-678 PDQMPELERYL
+678 QMPDLEKYILNKISQMNNELK
-689 LTRISNLNNNLKDL
+689 SL
-703 VSKHDYHGIYT
+703 VQKHDYHGIF
-714 VLLNFCTLELS
+714 VKLLNFCTLDLS
-725 ALYFDI
+725 AFYFDI

-736 YCDDIK
+736 YCDGKD
-742 SLKRRSTSTCLHII
+742 SLKRRSVSTCLHIL
-756 FEFLTKWLS
+756 FDFLSKWFS
-765 PIVSF
+765 PIISF
-770 TCEEAWN
+770 TSEEAWQSRHQDN
-777 SRNYGD
+777 ST
-783 KESILLQ
+783 SILSQ
-790 NIKEE
+790 TITEKD
-795 EFTYKDTSLLGVFDE
+795 FTYSNSNLENTFDE
-810 LKRVRKSVTSALE
+810 LKRVRKSVTAALE
-823 LKRNEKLIG
+823 IKRNEKLIG
-832 SSLQAKVI
+832 SSLQAKAI
-840 LFLAQNSIKTIEDL
+840 IYIPSEIKQKLSTL
-854 DLAEMCIVSNVEI
+854 NLAEMCIVSDVEI
-867 QDISKKSEDSINF
+867 RDIAEKTPTSMNFEEEDIFVDIS
-880 DDEDIY
+880 
-886 IEIKLADGEKCER
+886 LAEGDKCQR
-899 CWAVLE
+899 CWTILP
-905 EVSSNKNNLCNR
+905 EVKDSQDHLCSR
-917 CEDVWNSL
+917 CDNVWKSF
-925 QQ
+925 Q

>member
-8 TLPKTEFSMKADLP
+8 LLPKTEFSMKADLP
-22 KKEPDILNNW
+22 KKEPAILDSWQKNNL
-32 IKNDIY
+32 Y
-38 KKLREQSASKE
+38 ESLRKDSKDKE

-111 AKKKNKDDVPVIEFR
+111 AKKKNKDDVPVLEFR

-133 SKWISIQKKEF
+133 NKWIDIQKKEF

-158 TMHFHAEAQIV
+158 TMHYHAEAQIV

-175 LKNGGIYKGHRPVLW
+175 LENGGIYKGHRPVLW

-200 AEVEYHD
+200 AEVEYQD
-207 HKSTTIYACFPISKT
+207 HKSTTIYTCFPIEKSSEPKFS
-222 DNDKLKDHSIVIWTT
+222 DHSIVIWTT

-243 GNRALAIHNE
+243 GNRALAVHE
-253 IEYKSLSFKIEN
+253 DIEYQSLTINKNDANQKVIIAKDLIEN
-265 KNKNIIIAGE
+265 
-275 LVETFIKENKIENFT
+275 FIKENEISEHTLNFE
-290 VNFSIKGHEL
+290 IKGKEL
-300 TNTHCKHTLYD
+300 IGLNCKHPLFD

-316 EVPVLHGD
+316 TVPVLHGD

-344 DFILGKKHD
+344 DFLLGKQHN
-353 LDLPMTIN
+353 LELPMTID
-361 ESGIYYDHIPVFK
+361 EGGIYYEHIPVFAGK
-374 GQHIFK
+374 HIFK
-380 VDQNVCDE
+380 VDQDVCDE
-388 IKKNNNLIS
+388 IKKCNNLIS
-397 QGILVHSYPH
+397 QGVLIHSYPH

-421 QWFISMETNELRVKA
+421 QWFISMEKNGLREKA
-436 LKAIDETDFFP
+436 LEAIDQTDFFP
-447 KQGQKRLRSMIQDR
+447 KQGQNRLRSMIQDR

-490 QNIIEKIAKIYEEE
+490 NKVIERIASIYEQE

-512 EPSRFLSP
+512 EASRFLSP
-520 EYDQNEFEQVK
+520 DYDSNEYEQVK

-548 EAREDL
+548 ETREDL
-554 HWPASMYLE
+554 QWPASMYLE

-576 LESCGTRDRAPFE
+576 LESCGTRGRAPFE

-645 IISYQ
+645 IINYQ
-650 IDSYRKIRNTLRF
+650 IDSYRKIRNTIRF

-671 NNQDLVK
+671 SVNDAVK
-678 PDQMPELERYL
+678 LEQMPDLEKYILNKVSQMNSELK
-689 LTRISNLNNNLKDL
+689 SL
-703 VSKHDYHGIYT
+703 VQKHDYHGIF
-714 VLLNFCTLELS
+714 VKLLNFCTLDLS
-725 ALYFDI
+725 AFYFDI

-736 YCDDIK
+736 YCDGKD
-742 SLKRRSTSTCLHII
+742 SLKRRSVSTCLHIL
-756 FEFLTKWLS
+756 FDFLSKWFS
-765 PIVSF
+765 PIISF
-770 TCEEAWN
+770 TSEEAWQSRHQDN
-777 SRNYGD
+777 ST
-783 KESILLQ
+783 SILSQ
-790 NIKEE
+790 TITEKD
-795 EFTYKDTSLLGVFDE
+795 FTYSYSSLEKSFDE
-810 LKRVRKSVTSALE
+810 LKRVRKSVTAALE
-823 LKRNEKLIG
+823 IKRNEKLIG
-832 SSLQAKVI
+832 SSLQAKAIIYIPSEIKQI
-840 LFLAQNSIKTIEDL
+840 LSTL
-854 DLAEMCIVSNVEI
+854 DLAEMCIVSGVEI
-867 QDISKKSEDSINF
+867 KDIAEKIPSSMNFEEEDIFVDIS
-880 DDEDIY
+880 
-886 IEIKLADGEKCER
+886 LAEGDKCQR
-899 CWAVLE
+899 CWTILP
-905 EVSSNKNNLCNR
+905 EVKDNQDHLCNR
-917 CEDVWNSL
+917 CDNVWKSF
-925 QQ
+925 Q

>member
-8 TLPKTEFSMKADLP
+8 LLPKTEFSMKADLP
-22 KKEPDILNNW
+22 KKEPAILDSWQKNNLY
-32 IKNDIY
+32 DS
-38 KKLREQSASKE
+38 LRKDSKDKE

-111 AKKKNKDDVPVIEFR
+111 AKKKNKDDVPVLEFR

-133 SKWISIQKKEF
+133 NKWIDIQKKEF

-158 TMHFHAEAQIV
+158 TMHYHAEAQIV

-175 LKNGGIYKGHRPVLW
+175 LENGGIYKGHRPVLW

-200 AEVEYHD
+200 AEVEYQD
-207 HKSTTIYACFPISKT
+207 HKSTTIYTCFPIEKSSEPKFS
-222 DNDKLKDHSIVIWTT
+222 DHSIVIWTT

-243 GNRALAIHNE
+243 GNRALAVHEDID
-253 IEYKSLSFKIEN
+253 YQSLTIN
-265 KNKNIIIAGE
+265 KNDANQKVIIAKD
-275 LVETFIKENKIENFT
+275 LIENFIQENEISEHT
-290 VNFSIKGHEL
+290 LNFEIKGKEL
-300 TNTHCKHTLYD
+300 IGLNCKHPLFD

-316 EVPVLHGD
+316 TVPVLHGD

-344 DFILGKKHD
+344 DFLLGKQHN
-353 LDLPMTIN
+353 LELPMTID
-361 ESGIYYDHIPVFK
+361 EGGIYYEHIPVFAGK
-374 GQHIFK
+374 HIFK
-380 VDQNVCDE
+380 VDQDVCDE
-388 IKKNNNLIS
+388 INKCNNLIS
-397 QGILVHSYPH
+397 QGVLIHSYPH

-421 QWFISMETNELRVKA
+421 QWFISMEKNELREKA
-436 LKAIDETDFFP
+436 LEAIDQTDFFP
-447 KQGQKRLRSMIQDR
+447 KQGQNRLRSMIQDR

-490 QNIIEKIAKIYEEE
+490 NKVIERIASIYEQE

-512 EPSRFLSP
+512 EASRFLSP
-520 EYDQNEFEQVK
+520 DYDSNEFEQVK

-548 EAREDL
+548 ETREDL
-554 HWPASMYLE
+554 QWPASMYLE

-576 LESCGTRDRAPFE
+576 LESCGTRGRAPFE

-645 IISYQ
+645 IINYQ
-650 IDSYRKIRNTLRF
+650 IDSYRKIRNTIRF

-671 NNQDLVK
+671 SVNEAVELE
-678 PDQMPELERYL
+678 QMPDLEKYILNKVSQMNTELK
-689 LTRISNLNNNLKDL
+689 SL
-703 VSKHDYHGIYT
+703 VQKHDYHGIF
-714 VLLNFCTLELS
+714 VKLLNFCTLDLS
-725 ALYFDI
+725 AFYFDI

-736 YCDDIK
+736 YCDGKD
-742 SLKRRSTSTCLHII
+742 SLKRRSVSTCLHIL
-756 FEFLTKWLS
+756 FDFLSKWFS
-765 PIVSF
+765 PIISF
-770 TCEEAWN
+770 TSEEAWQSRHQDN
-777 SRNYGD
+777 ST
-783 KESILLQ
+783 SILSQ
-790 NIKEE
+790 IITEKD
-795 EFTYKDTSLLGVFDE
+795 FTYSYSNLEKSFDE
-810 LKRVRKSVTSALE
+810 LKRVRKSVTAALE
-823 LKRNEKLIG
+823 IKRNEKLIG
-832 SSLQAKVI
+832 SSLQAKAIIYIPSEIKQI
-840 LFLAQNSIKTIEDL
+840 LSTL
-854 DLAEMCIVSNVEI
+854 DLAEMCIVSGVEI
-867 QDISKKSEDSINF
+867 KDIAEKTPSSMNFEEEDIFVDIS
-880 DDEDIY
+880 
-886 IEIKLADGEKCER
+886 LAEGDKCQR
-899 CWAVLE
+899 CWTILP
-905 EVSSNKNNLCNR
+905 EVKDNQDHLCSR
-917 CEDVWNSL
+917 CDNVWKSF
-925 QQ
+925 Q

>member
-8 TLPKTEFSMKADLP
+8 LLPKTEFSMKADLP
-22 KKEPDILNNW
+22 KKEPAILDSWQKNNLY
-32 IKNDIY
+32 DS
-38 KKLREQSASKE
+38 LRKDSKDKE

-111 AKKKNKDDVPVIEFR
+111 AKKKNKDDVPVLEFR

-133 SKWISIQKKEF
+133 NKWIDIQKKEF

-158 TMHFHAEAQIV
+158 TMHYHAEAQIV

-175 LKNGGIYKGHRPVLW
+175 LENGGIYKGHRPVLW

-200 AEVEYHD
+200 AEVEYQD
-207 HKSTTIYACFPISKT
+207 HKSTTIYTCFPIEKSSEPKFS
-222 DNDKLKDHSIVIWTT
+222 DHSIVIWTT

-243 GNRALAIHNE
+243 GNRALAVHEDID
-253 IEYKSLSFKIEN
+253 YQSLTIN
-265 KNKNIIIAGE
+265 KNDANQKVIIAKD
-275 LVETFIKENKIENFT
+275 LIENFIQENEISEHT
-290 VNFSIKGHEL
+290 LNFEIKGKEL
-300 TNTHCKHTLYD
+300 IGLNCKHPLFD

-316 EVPVLHGD
+316 TVPVLHGD

-344 DFILGKKHD
+344 DFLLGKQHN
-353 LDLPMTIN
+353 LELPMTID
-361 ESGIYYDHIPVFK
+361 EGGIYYEHIPVFAGK
-374 GQHIFK
+374 HIFK
-380 VDQNVCDE
+380 VDQDVCDE
-388 IKKNNNLIS
+388 INKCNNLIS
-397 QGILVHSYPH
+397 QGVLIHSYPH

-421 QWFISMETNELRVKA
+421 QWFISMEKNELREKA
-436 LKAIDETDFFP
+436 LEAIDQTDFFP
-447 KQGQKRLRSMIQDR
+447 KQGQNRLRSMIQDR

-490 QNIIEKIAKIYEEE
+490 NKVIERIASIYEQE

-512 EPSRFLSP
+512 EASRFLSP
-520 EYDQNEFEQVK
+520 DYDSNEFEQVK

-548 EAREDL
+548 ETREDL
-554 HWPASMYLE
+554 QWPASMYLE

-576 LESCGTRDRAPFE
+576 LESCGTRGRAPFE

-645 IISYQ
+645 IINYQ
-650 IDSYRKIRNTLRF
+650 IDSYRKIRNTIRF

-671 NNQDLVK
+671 SVNDAVQLE
-678 PDQMPELERYL
+678 QMPDLEKYILNKVSQMNTELK
-689 LTRISNLNNNLKDL
+689 SL
-703 VSKHDYHGIYT
+703 VQKHDYHGIF
-714 VLLNFCTLELS
+714 VKLLNFCTLDLS
-725 ALYFDI
+725 AFYFDI

-736 YCDDIK
+736 YCDGKD
-742 SLKRRSTSTCLHII
+742 SLKRRSVSTCLHIL
-756 FEFLTKWLS
+756 FDFLSKWFS
-765 PIVSF
+765 PIISF
-770 TCEEAWN
+770 TSEEAWQSRHKDN
-777 SRNYGD
+777 ST
-783 KESILLQ
+783 SILSQ
-790 NIKEE
+790 IITEKD
-795 EFTYKDTSLLGVFDE
+795 FTYSYSNLEKSFDE
-810 LKRVRKSVTSALE
+810 LKRVRKSVTAALE
-823 LKRNEKLIG
+823 IKRNEKLIG
-832 SSLQAKVI
+832 SSLQAKAIIYIPSEIKQI
-840 LFLAQNSIKTIEDL
+840 LSTL
-854 DLAEMCIVSNVEI
+854 DLAEMCIVSGVEI
-867 QDISKKSEDSINF
+867 KDIAEKTPSSMNFEEEDIFVDIS
-880 DDEDIY
+880 
-886 IEIKLADGEKCER
+886 LAEGDKCQR
-899 CWAVLE
+899 CWTILP
-905 EVSSNKNNLCNR
+905 EVKDNQDHLCSR
-917 CEDVWNSL
+917 CDNVWKSF
-925 QQ
+925 Q

>member
-8 TLPKTEFSMKADLP
+8 LLPKTEFSMKADLP
-22 KKEPDILNNW
+22 KKEPAILDSWQKNNLY
-32 IKNDIY
+32 DS
-38 KKLREQSASKE
+38 LRKDSKDKE

-111 AKKKNKDDVPVIEFR
+111 AKKKNKDDVPVLEFR

-133 SKWISIQKKEF
+133 NKWIDIQKKEF

-158 TMHFHAEAQIV
+158 TMHYHAEAQIV

-175 LKNGGIYKGHRPVLW
+175 LENGGIYKGHRPVLW

-200 AEVEYHD
+200 AEVEYQD
-207 HKSTTIYACFPISKT
+207 HKSTTIYTCFPIEKSSEPKFS
-222 DNDKLKDHSIVIWTT
+222 DHSIVIWTT

-243 GNRALAIHNE
+243 GNRALAVHEDID
-253 IEYKSLSFKIEN
+253 YQSLTIN
-265 KNKNIIIAGE
+265 KNDANQKVIIAKD
-275 LVETFIKENKIENFT
+275 LIENFIQENEISEHT
-290 VNFSIKGHEL
+290 LNFEIKGKEL
-300 TNTHCKHTLYD
+300 IGLNCKHPLFN

-316 EVPVLHGD
+316 TVPVLHGD

-344 DFILGKKHD
+344 DFLLGKQHN
-353 LDLPMTIN
+353 LELPMTID
-361 ESGIYYDHIPVFK
+361 EGGIYYEHIPVFAGK
-374 GQHIFK
+374 HIFK
-380 VDQNVCDE
+380 VDQDVCDE
-388 IKKNNNLIS
+388 INKCNNLIS
-397 QGILVHSYPH
+397 QGVLIHSYPH

-421 QWFISMETNELRVKA
+421 QWFISMEKNELREKA
-436 LKAIDETDFFP
+436 LEAIDQTDFFP
-447 KQGQKRLRSMIQDR
+447 KQGQNRLRSMIQDR

-490 QNIIEKIAKIYEEE
+490 NKVIERIASIYEQE

-512 EPSRFLSP
+512 EASRFLSP
-520 EYDQNEFEQVK
+520 DYDSNEFEQVK

-548 EAREDL
+548 ETREDL
-554 HWPASMYLE
+554 QWPASMYLE

-576 LESCGTRDRAPFE
+576 LESCGTRGRAPFE

-645 IISYQ
+645 IINYQ
-650 IDSYRKIRNTLRF
+650 IDSYRKIRNTIRF

-671 NNQDLVK
+671 SVNEAVELE
-678 PDQMPELERYL
+678 QMPDLEKYILNKVSQMNTELK
-689 LTRISNLNNNLKDL
+689 SL
-703 VSKHDYHGIYT
+703 VHKHDYHGIF
-714 VLLNFCTLELS
+714 VKLLNFCTLDLS
-725 ALYFDI
+725 AFYFDI

-736 YCDDIK
+736 YCDGKD
-742 SLKRRSTSTCLHII
+742 SLKRRSVSTCLHIL
-756 FEFLTKWLS
+756 FDFLSKWFS
-765 PIVSF
+765 PIISF
-770 TCEEAWN
+770 TSEEAWQSRHKDN
-777 SRNYGD
+777 ST
-783 KESILLQ
+783 SILSQ
-790 NIKEE
+790 IITEKD
-795 EFTYKDTSLLGVFDE
+795 FTYSYSNLEKSFDE
-810 LKRVRKSVTSALE
+810 LKRVRKSVTAALE
-823 LKRNEKLIG
+823 IKRNEKLIG
-832 SSLQAKVI
+832 SSLQAKAIIYIPSEIKQI
-840 LFLAQNSIKTIEDL
+840 LSTL
-854 DLAEMCIVSNVEI
+854 DLAEMCIVSGVEI
-867 QDISKKSEDSINF
+867 KDIAEKTPSSMNFEEEDIFVDIS
-880 DDEDIY
+880 
-886 IEIKLADGEKCER
+886 LAEGDKCQR
-899 CWAVLE
+899 CWTILP
-905 EVSSNKNNLCNR
+905 EVKDNQDHLCSR
-917 CEDVWNSL
+917 CDNVWKSF
-925 QQ
+925 Q